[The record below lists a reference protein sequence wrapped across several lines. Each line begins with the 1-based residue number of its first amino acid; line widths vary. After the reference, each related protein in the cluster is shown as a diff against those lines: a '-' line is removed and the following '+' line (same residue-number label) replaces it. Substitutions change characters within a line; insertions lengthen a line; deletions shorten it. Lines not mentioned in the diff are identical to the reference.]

1 MKHYLTFSEGTSN
14 KFWQIETEGNSFTVT
29 YGKIGTSGQI
39 QTKTFDSE
47 EKCLKEAQKLLSEKL
62 KKGYQNSGEETTTT
76 SPKPTQT
83 QSVSKAKTPSTNE
96 NDIVATSKTSSE
108 NETTA
113 QSSSKTIQSE
123 NHAATTH
130 SKNSI
135 NKIETKKLKE
145 PVQKTLGFPNE
156 DLKILSNVV
165 PVHPKEEPKPFDLK
179 NRIEQLSSLKKGSNW
194 WTVDWTNQNIPLF
207 MSKPEAHF
215 WFLALTCME
224 VIDGY
229 EEKKTKQTIQ
239 KLQNFLNSQ
248 TIDGNLTLEKAI
260 NLLERQ
266 EGTWEEK
273 RITPPSYIVLPFYHL
288 FGLEKVIHFL
298 ATYNHPQ
305 AMKQQDST
313 NGSYYEGFA
322 RLLPILDE
330 SERKLCKELIKPHLK
345 QKELEYQDI
354 ISPFLIA
361 LDLGMKE
368 ELLPIVESWKSRE
381 SSIRYSYS
389 EYRKNIIFL
398 FQDSETVKR
407 QMRKIGHLFN
417 SVEELKRWITITQ
430 YSDLEWAALS
440 VKAVFNDYNNEKHK
454 EMLKLFLGIKAPEV
468 AKPLLY
474 LYALPKLAA
483 ETKNWFIEYPYFAI
497 EGLVPVVLDEDKK
510 ISELAVE
517 ILQSLFARGYGE
529 IILQEKAKYSAEIQE
544 KIKNEILENST
555 FTAEPFDDSTTPTWL
570 SDAIKTVS
578 KGKAISWVVPEELP
592 PILIQKKKLSPS
604 QVAAVLTELKEKG
617 LEESSILLKSLK
629 EHSETT
635 SLDNFV
641 WKLFELW
648 ISLGASSKDKWAFTA
663 LGKLG
668 GDRIA
673 LKLTPM
679 IKVWPGES
687 QHQRAVL
694 GLEILKTIGSDTA
707 LMQLNGIAQKVKFK
721 GLKDMAN
728 TFMESI
734 AKKKGLRK
742 SELEDRVV
750 PDCGLDEDGKREF
763 NFGPR
768 KFHFVFGPDMK
779 PMIKDED
786 GKIKDDLPKPN
797 SKDDSDLANTSVE
810 EWKLMKKQ
818 IREIGKIHIHRM
830 EQAMVTGRRWKV
842 EEWEMLIA
850 KHPLM
855 THIAKTL
862 LWWVYFPDQ
871 NQSINVF
878 RLTEEKD
885 YADIHDNSLNLQGG
899 AYIGIVHPL
908 LLSQEE
914 KKSWGQLFSDY
925 EIISPFS
932 QISRPVYVLSA
943 EDKNKQ
949 EIPGFTNQKVKAE
962 QLVFGLEKMGW
973 SRGSAGDGGGI
984 DEHSIQFLGDDV
996 TAVIRYDGDDLSY
1009 GNIGGQDLDL
1019 EEAYFVKGLREPSFS
1034 VGKETKLTL
1043 EEINPVAFSETLHSL
1058 LQVSGFSYPA
1068 SNENSLKEAR
1078 GTLLKNLQTQ
1088 EKKEEVF
1095 DEVDY
1100 TEIYN
1105 GFSTAWKK
1113 FLSNDH
1119 QITRSKNHKNISKI
1133 TKMYIRSSYKI
1144 TSIQELKFF
1153 TKLEELTINGPVTDS
1168 SLLSELKNLKKIELD
1183 DWNLKDLN
1191 VLNSCI
1197 NLEEI
1202 ELRNIKGFETDF
1214 DCSELLNESKATIHL
1229 NLSGTKFER
1238 FPISVTRFQNLTSLS
1253 LRDCKLSEVPESI
1266 GNLKRLIDLHLNSN
1280 QLTTLPASLGTLEQL
1295 TQLHIDSNPFTTI
1308 PDAVLSL
1315 KNLKTLLARW
1325 NQISTLPNE
1334 IGNLTSLEDL
1344 NLHDNQLSSLPTTIQ
1359 NLSSLTKIGL
1369 SKNKFSEFPEPILY
1383 LKNLKHLDVGENKI
1397 RQLPETIGNL
1407 SNLKSLDIKETWIES
1422 LPQSIQNLTQLETIY
1437 LPKAKFR
1444 DLPDFLANMES
1455 LKKIKFESEEYNQL
1469 TKWCE
1474 FEYSKYIKLLHG
1486 GKYPEARDKIK
1497 NLFTTKG
1504 EDFLKLNQWEVKLKI
1519 SESYY
1524 RKAEAFATVVY
1535 ALATI
1540 LKDEEIYSIASQMTG
1555 DQYIH
1560 PVLPFNKACY
1570 FAVTG
1575 QKEPMLQS
1583 IRKSV
1588 KLGTKADEFTKEK
1601 DFASYLKD
1609 PDFLEAIRKN

>member
-1 MKHYLTFSEGTSN
+1 MKHQLTYQDGSSN
-14 KFWQIETEGNSFTVT
+14 KFWNIEAEGNSFTVT
-29 YGKIGTSGQI
+29 YGKIGTSGQT
-39 QTKTFDSE
+39 QTKTFDTE
-47 EKCLKEAQKLLSEKL
+47 DKCQKEAQKLLSEKL
-62 KKGYQNSGEETTTT
+62 KKGYQSSGEETVGTTTT

-96 NDIVATSKTSSE
+96 NDTASKTSSE
-108 NETTA
+108 NGTTA
-113 QSSSKTIQSE
+113 QSSSQSE

-130 SKNSI
+130 SKNGI
-135 NKIETKKLKE
+135 HKVEEKKLKE
-145 PVQKTLGFPNE
+145 PIAKTLGLSKE
-156 DLKILSNVV
+156 DLQIRSNVV
-165 PVHPKEEPKPFDLK
+165 PVHPKEDPKPFDLK
-179 NRIEQLSSLKKGSNW
+179 TRIEQLSTLKGGSSW

-207 MSKPEAHF
+207 MSKQEAHF
-215 WFLALTCME
+215 WFLALSCME
-224 VIDGY
+224 VLKH
-229 EEKKTKQTIQ
+229 EEKKDKRTIQ
-239 KLQNFLNSQ
+239 KLQDFLNSQ
-248 TIDGNLTLEKAI
+248 TIDGNLTLEKAM
-260 NLLERQ
+260 NLLER
-266 EGTWEEK
+266 EEDTWKEK
-273 RITPPSYIVLPFYHL
+273 RITPPSYIALSFYHL

-305 AMKQQDST
+305 AMKQEDYN
-313 NGSYYEGFA
+313 NGSYYEGFS

-345 QKELEYQDI
+345 QKELENGDI

-361 LDLGMKE
+361 LDLGMKD

-381 SSIRYSYS
+381 PSIRYIYS

-407 QMRKIGHLFN
+407 QMRKIGHLLK
-417 SVEELKRWITITQ
+417 SVEELKLWIAITQ
-430 YSDLEWAALS
+430 YSDLEWVALS
-440 VKAVFNDYNNEKHK
+440 VKTVFNDYYNEQYK
-454 EMLKLFLGIKAPEV
+454 EMLKFFLGIKAPEI
-468 AKPLLY
+468 AKPMLHLY
-474 LYALPKLAA
+474 GIPKLAT
-483 ETKNWFIEYPYFAI
+483 ETKNWFIECPYFAI
-497 EGLVPVVLDEDKK
+497 EGLIPAVLDEDKK

-529 IILQEKAKYSAEIQE
+529 IILKEKDKHSAEIQE

-570 SDAIKTVS
+570 SDAIKTVP

-592 PILIQKKKLSPS
+592 PILIQKKKLSSS
-604 QVAAVLTELKEKG
+604 QIAAVLTELKEKG
-617 LEESSILLKSLK
+617 LEESSTLLKNLK
-629 EHSETT
+629 EHAEST

-648 ISLGASSKDKWAFTA
+648 ISLGASNKDKWAFTA

-694 GLEILKTIGSDTA
+694 GLEILKAIGSDTA

-721 GLKDMAN
+721 GLKEMAN

-750 PDCGLDEDGKREF
+750 PDCGLDENGKREF
-763 NFGPR
+763 DFGAR
-768 KFHFVFGPDMK
+768 KFQFVLGPDLK
-779 PMIKDED
+779 PMVKDED

-797 SKDDSDLANTSVE
+797 SKDDSDLANASVE

-818 IREIGKIHIHRM
+818 IREIGKIQAQRM
-830 EQAMVTGRRWKV
+830 SQAMVTGRRWKV

-862 LWWVYFPDQ
+862 LWWVYFSDREK
-871 NQSINVF
+871 SIEVF

-885 YADIHDNSLNLQGG
+885 YADIHDNSLNLQGA
-899 AYIGIVHPL
+899 AYVGIVHPL

-914 KKSWGQLFSDY
+914 KKSWGQMFSDY
-925 EIISPFS
+925 EIIPPFS
-932 QISRPVYVLSA
+932 QISRPVYVLSE
-943 EDKNKQ
+943 EDKNKE
-949 EIPGFTNQKVKAE
+949 EIPGFTDQKVKAE

-984 DEHSIQFLGDDV
+984 DEHSIQYPSDDV
-996 TAVIRYDGDDLSY
+996 TAVIRYYGDDLSY

-1019 EEAYFVKGLREPSFS
+1019 EGAYFVKGLREPSFYK
-1034 VGKETKLTL
+1034 GKETKLTL
-1043 EEINPVAFSETLHSL
+1043 EEINPVAFSETLYSL

-1078 GTLLKNLQTQ
+1078 ETLLKNLQTQ

-1095 DEVDY
+1095 DEIDY

-1105 GFSTAWKK
+1105 GFSAAWKK
-1113 FLSNDH
+1113 FLSSDH
-1119 QITRSKNHKNISKI
+1119 EITRSKNHKNISKI
-1133 TKMYIRSSYKI
+1133 TKMYIRSSDKI
-1144 TSIQELKFF
+1144 TSLQELKFF
-1153 TKLEELTINGPVTDS
+1153 TKLEELTINEPVNDPS
-1168 SLLSELKNLKKIELD
+1168 SLSELKNLKKIELQN
-1183 DWNLKDLN
+1183 WNLKDLN
-1191 VLNSCI
+1191 VLNYCT
-1197 NLEEI
+1197 NLEKI
-1202 ELRNIKGFETDF
+1202 ELRNIQGFETDF
-1214 DCSELLNESKATIHL
+1214 DCSELLNKSKAAIHL
-1229 NLSGTKFER
+1229 NLSEIKFER
-1238 FPISVTRFQNLTSLS
+1238 FPIAVTTFKSLTSLS
-1253 LRDCKLSEVPESI
+1253 LRECNLSEVPESI
-1266 GNLKRLIDLHLNSN
+1266 GNLKQLIYLYLYSN

-1295 TQLHIDSNPFTTI
+1295 KELYLDQNQFTRI

-1315 KNLKTLLARW
+1315 KNLKTFWARW

-1344 NLHDNQLSSLPTTIQ
+1344 SLHNNQLSSLPTTIQ
-1359 NLSSLTKIGL
+1359 NLSSLTRIDL
-1369 SKNKFSEFPEPILY
+1369 SKNNFSEFPEPILY

-1407 SNLKSLDIKETWIES
+1407 SNLKFLDIKETWIES

-1444 DLPDFLANMES
+1444 DIPDFLTNIQS
-1455 LKKIKFESEEYNQL
+1455 LKKIKFESEEHNKL

-1474 FEYSKYIKLLHG
+1474 FEYSKYINLLHG
-1486 GKYPEARDKIK
+1486 RKYPEAANKIK
-1497 NLFTTKG
+1497 LLFSQKSA
-1504 EDFLKLNQWEVKLKI
+1504 DFLTLHQWEVKLKI

-1524 RKAEAFATVVY
+1524 RKAETFAAAVY

-1540 LKDEEIYSIASQMTG
+1540 LKDEEIYSIASHMTG

-1560 PVLPFNKACY
+1560 PVLPFNQACY
-1570 FAVTG
+1570 FALTG
-1575 QKEPMLQS
+1575 QKEPMLVA
-1583 IRKSV
+1583 IRKAIQ
-1588 KLGTKADEFTKEK
+1588 LGAKADEFTKEK

-1609 PDFLEAIRKN
+1609 PDFLEAIRKK

>member
-1 MKHYLTFSEGTSN
+1 MKHQLTYQDGSSN
-14 KFWQIETEGNSFTVT
+14 KFWNIEAEGNSFTVT
-29 YGKIGTSGQI
+29 YGKIGTSGQT
-39 QTKTFDSE
+39 QTKTFDTE
-47 EKCLKEAQKLLSEKL
+47 DKCQKEAQKLLSEKL
-62 KKGYQNSGEETTTT
+62 KKGYQSSGEETVGTTTT

-96 NDIVATSKTSSE
+96 NDTASKTSSE
-108 NETTA
+108 NGTTA
-113 QSSSKTIQSE
+113 QSSSQSE
-123 NHAATTH
+123 KHAATTH
-130 SKNSI
+130 SKNGI
-135 NKIETKKLKE
+135 HKVEEKKLKE
-145 PVQKTLGFPNE
+145 PIAKTLGFSNE
-156 DLKILSNVV
+156 NLKIPSNIV

-179 NRIEQLSSLKKGSNW
+179 TRIEQLSTLKQARGW

-207 MSKPEAHF
+207 MSKQEAHF
-215 WFLALTCME
+215 WFLALSCME
-224 VIDGY
+224 VLEH
-229 EEKKTKQTIQ
+229 EEKKDKRTIQ
-239 KLQNFLNSQ
+239 KLQDFLNSQ
-248 TIDGNLTLEKAI
+248 TLDGNLTLEKAM
-260 NLLERQ
+260 NLLER
-266 EGTWEEK
+266 EEDTWKEK
-273 RITPPSYIVLPFYHL
+273 RITPPSYIALPFYHL

-305 AMKQQDST
+305 AMKQEDYN
-313 NGSYYEGFA
+313 NGSYYEGFS

-345 QKELEYQDI
+345 QKELEYGDI

-361 LDLGMKE
+361 LDLGMKD

-381 SSIRYSYS
+381 PSIRYSYS

-407 QMRKIGHLFN
+407 QMRKIGHLLK
-417 SVEELKRWITITQ
+417 SVEELKLWIAITQ
-430 YSDLEWAALS
+430 YSDLEWVALS
-440 VKAVFNDYNNEKHK
+440 VKAVFNDYNNEEYK
-454 EMLKLFLGIKAPEV
+454 EMLKLFLGIKATEV
-468 AKPLLY
+468 ARPLLY
-474 LYALPKLAA
+474 LYALPKLAT
-483 ETKNWFIEYPYFAI
+483 ETKNWFIECPYFAI
-497 EGLVPVVLDEDKK
+497 EGLIPAVLDEDKK

-529 IILQEKAKYSAEIQE
+529 IILKEKDKHSAEIQE

-570 SDAIKTVS
+570 SDAIKTVP

-592 PILIQKKKLSPS
+592 PILIQKKKLSSS
-604 QVAAVLTELKEKG
+604 QIAAVLTELKEKG
-617 LEESSILLKSLK
+617 LEESSTLLKNLK
-629 EHSETT
+629 EHAESTN
-635 SLDNFV
+635 LDNFV

-648 ISLGASSKDKWAFTA
+648 ISLGASNKDKWAFTA

-694 GLEILKTIGSDTA
+694 GLEILKAIGSDTA

-721 GLKDMAN
+721 GLKEMAN

-750 PDCGLDEDGKREF
+750 PDCGLDENGKREF
-763 NFGPR
+763 DFGAR
-768 KFHFVFGPDMK
+768 KFQFVLGPDLK
-779 PMIKDED
+779 PMVKDEE

-797 SKDDSDLANTSVE
+797 SKDDSDLANASVE

-818 IREIGKIHIHRM
+818 IREIGKIQAQRM
-830 EQAMVTGRRWKV
+830 SQAMVTGRRWKV

-862 LWWVYFPDQ
+862 LWWVYFSDREK
-871 NQSINVF
+871 SIEVF

-899 AYIGIVHPL
+899 TYVGIVHPL

-925 EIISPFS
+925 EIIPPFS
-932 QISRPVYVLSA
+932 QISRPVYVLSE
-943 EDKNKQ
+943 EDKNKE
-949 EIPGFTNQKVKAE
+949 EIPGFTDQKVKAE

-984 DEHSIQFLGDDV
+984 DEHSIQYPSDDV

-1019 EEAYFVKGLREPSFS
+1019 EGAYFVKGLREPSFYK
-1034 VGKETKLTL
+1034 GKETKLTL
-1043 EEINPVAFSETLHSL
+1043 EEINPVAFSETLYSL

-1078 GTLLKNLQTQ
+1078 ETLLKNLQTQ

-1095 DEVDY
+1095 DEIDY

-1105 GFSTAWKK
+1105 GFSAAWKK
-1113 FLSNDH
+1113 FLSSDH
-1119 QITRSKNHKNISKI
+1119 EITRSKNHKNISKI
-1133 TKMYIRSSYKI
+1133 TKMYIRSSDKI
-1144 TSIQELKFF
+1144 TSLQELKFF
-1153 TKLEELTINGPVTDS
+1153 TKLEELTINEPVNDPS
-1168 SLLSELKNLKKIELD
+1168 SLSELKNLKKIELQN
-1183 DWNLKDLN
+1183 WNLKDLN
-1191 VLNSCI
+1191 VLNYCT
-1197 NLEEI
+1197 NLEKI
-1202 ELRNIKGFETDF
+1202 ELRNIQGFETDF
-1214 DCSELLNESKATIHL
+1214 DCSELLNKSKAAIHL
-1229 NLSGTKFER
+1229 NLSEIKFER
-1238 FPISVTRFQNLTSLS
+1238 FPIAVTTFKSLTSLS
-1253 LRDCKLSEVPESI
+1253 LRECNLSEVPESI
-1266 GNLKRLIDLHLNSN
+1266 GNLKQLIYLYLNSN
-1280 QLTTLPASLGTLEQL
+1280 QLTTLPASLGTLDQL
-1295 TQLHIDSNPFTTI
+1295 KELYLDQNQFTRI

-1315 KNLKTLLARW
+1315 KNLKTFWARW

-1344 NLHDNQLSSLPTTIQ
+1344 SLHNNQLSTLPTTIQ
-1359 NLSSLTKIGL
+1359 NLSSLTRIEL
-1369 SKNKFSEFPEPILY
+1369 SKNNFSEFPEPILY

-1407 SNLKSLDIKETWIES
+1407 SNLKFLDIKETWIES

-1444 DLPDFLANMES
+1444 DIPDFLTNIQS
-1455 LKKIKFESEEYNQL
+1455 LKKIKFESEEHNKL

-1474 FEYSKYIKLLHG
+1474 FEYSKYINLLHG
-1486 GKYPEARDKIK
+1486 RKYPEAANKIK
-1497 NLFTTKG
+1497 LLFSQKG
-1504 EDFLKLNQWEVKLKI
+1504 ADFLTLHQWEVKLKI

-1524 RKAEAFATVVY
+1524 RKAETFAAAVY

-1540 LKDEEIYSIASQMTG
+1540 LKDEEIYSIASHMTG

-1560 PVLPFNKACY
+1560 PVLPFNQACY

-1575 QKEPMLQS
+1575 QKEPMLVA
-1583 IRKSV
+1583 IRKAIQ
-1588 KLGTKADEFTKEK
+1588 LGAKADEFTKEK

-1609 PDFLEAIRKN
+1609 PDFLEAIRKK

>member
-1 MKHYLTFSEGTSN
+1 MKHQLTYQDGSSN
-14 KFWQIETEGNSFTVT
+14 KFWNIEAEGNSFTVT
-29 YGKIGTSGQI
+29 YGKIGTSGQT
-39 QTKTFDSE
+39 QTKTFDTE
-47 EKCLKEAQKLLSEKL
+47 DKCQKEAQKLLSEKL
-62 KKGYQNSGEETTTT
+62 KKGYQSSGEETVGTTTT

-96 NDIVATSKTSSE
+96 NDTASKTSSE
-108 NETTA
+108 NGTTA
-113 QSSSKTIQSE
+113 QSSSQSE

-130 SKNSI
+130 SKNGI
-135 NKIETKKLKE
+135 HKVEEKKLKE
-145 PVQKTLGFPNE
+145 PIAKTLGLSKE
-156 DLKILSNVV
+156 DLQIRSNVV
-165 PVHPKEEPKPFDLK
+165 PVHPKEDPKPFDLK
-179 NRIEQLSSLKKGSNW
+179 TRIEQLSTLKGGSSW

-207 MSKPEAHF
+207 MSKQEAHF
-215 WFLALTCME
+215 WFLALSCME
-224 VIDGY
+224 VLKH
-229 EEKKTKQTIQ
+229 EEKKDKRTIQ
-239 KLQNFLNSQ
+239 KLQDFLNSQ
-248 TIDGNLTLEKAI
+248 TIDGNLTLEKAM
-260 NLLERQ
+260 NLLER
-266 EGTWEEK
+266 EEDTWKEK
-273 RITPPSYIVLPFYHL
+273 RITPPSYIALSFYHL

-305 AMKQQDST
+305 AMKQEDYN
-313 NGSYYEGFA
+313 NGSYYEGFS

-345 QKELEYQDI
+345 QKELENGDI

-361 LDLGMKE
+361 LDLGMKD

-381 SSIRYSYS
+381 PSIRYIYS

-407 QMRKIGHLFN
+407 QMRKIGHLLK
-417 SVEELKRWITITQ
+417 SVEELKLWIAITQ
-430 YSDLEWAALS
+430 YSDLEWVALS
-440 VKAVFNDYNNEKHK
+440 VKTVFNDYYNEQYK
-454 EMLKLFLGIKAPEV
+454 EMLKFFLGIKAPEI
-468 AKPLLY
+468 AKPMLHLY
-474 LYALPKLAA
+474 GIPKLAT
-483 ETKNWFIEYPYFAI
+483 ETKNWFIECPYFAI
-497 EGLVPVVLDEDKK
+497 EGLIPAVLDEDKK

-529 IILQEKAKYSAEIQE
+529 IILKEKDKHSAEIQE

-570 SDAIKTVS
+570 SDAIKTVP

-592 PILIQKKKLSPS
+592 PILIQKKKLSSS
-604 QVAAVLTELKEKG
+604 QIAAVLTELKEKG
-617 LEESSILLKSLK
+617 LEESSTLLKNLK
-629 EHSETT
+629 EHAEST

-648 ISLGASSKDKWAFTA
+648 ISLGASNKDKWAFTA

-694 GLEILKTIGSDTA
+694 GLEILKAIGSDTA

-721 GLKDMAN
+721 GLKEMAN

-750 PDCGLDEDGKREF
+750 PDCGLDENGKREF
-763 NFGPR
+763 DFGAR
-768 KFHFVFGPDMK
+768 KFQFVLGPDLK
-779 PMIKDED
+779 PMVKDEE

-797 SKDDSDLANTSVE
+797 SKDDSDLANASVE

-818 IREIGKIHIHRM
+818 IREIGKIQAQRM
-830 EQAMVTGRRWKV
+830 SQAMVTGRRWKV

-862 LWWVYFPDQ
+862 LWWVYFSDREK
-871 NQSINVF
+871 SIEVF

-899 AYIGIVHPL
+899 TYVGIVHPL

-925 EIISPFS
+925 EIIPPFS
-932 QISRPVYVLSA
+932 QISRPVYVLSE
-943 EDKNKQ
+943 EDKNKE
-949 EIPGFTNQKVKAE
+949 EIPGFTDQKVKAE

-973 SRGSAGDGGGI
+973 SRGSAGEGGGI
-984 DEHSIQFLGDDV
+984 DEHSIQYPSDDV
-996 TAVIRYDGDDLSY
+996 TAVIRYYGDDLSY

-1019 EEAYFVKGLREPSFS
+1019 EGAYFVKGLREPSFYK
-1034 VGKETKLTL
+1034 GKETKLTL
-1043 EEINPVAFSETLHSL
+1043 EEINPVAFSETLYSL

-1078 GTLLKNLQTQ
+1078 ETLLKNLQTQ

-1095 DEVDY
+1095 DEIDY

-1105 GFSTAWKK
+1105 GFSAAWKK
-1113 FLSNDH
+1113 FLSSDH
-1119 QITRSKNHKNISKI
+1119 EITRSKNHKNISKI
-1133 TKMYIRSSYKI
+1133 TKMYIRSSDKI
-1144 TSIQELKFF
+1144 TSLQELKFF
-1153 TKLEELTINGPVTDS
+1153 TKLEELTINEPVNDPS
-1168 SLLSELKNLKKIELD
+1168 SLSELKNLKKIELQN
-1183 DWNLKDLN
+1183 WNLKDLN
-1191 VLNSCI
+1191 VLNYCT
-1197 NLEEI
+1197 NLEKI
-1202 ELRNIKGFETDF
+1202 ELRNIQGFETDF
-1214 DCSELLNESKATIHL
+1214 DCSELLNKSKAAIHL
-1229 NLSGTKFER
+1229 NLSEIKFER
-1238 FPISVTRFQNLTSLS
+1238 FPIAVTTFKSLTSLS
-1253 LRDCKLSEVPESI
+1253 LRECNLSEVPESI
-1266 GNLKRLIDLHLNSN
+1266 GNLKQLIYLYLYSN

-1295 TQLHIDSNPFTTI
+1295 KELYLDQNQFTRI

-1315 KNLKTLLARW
+1315 KNLKTFWARW

-1344 NLHDNQLSSLPTTIQ
+1344 SLHNNQLSSLPTTIQ
-1359 NLSSLTKIGL
+1359 NLSSLTRIDL
-1369 SKNKFSEFPEPILY
+1369 SKNNFSEFPEPILY

-1407 SNLKSLDIKETWIES
+1407 SNLKFLDIKETWIES

-1444 DLPDFLANMES
+1444 DIPDFLTNIQS
-1455 LKKIKFESEEYNQL
+1455 LKKIKFESEEHNKL

-1474 FEYSKYIKLLHG
+1474 FEYSKYINLLHG
-1486 GKYPEARDKIK
+1486 RKYPEAANKIK
-1497 NLFTTKG
+1497 LLFSQKSA
-1504 EDFLKLNQWEVKLKI
+1504 DFLTLHQWEVKLKI

-1524 RKAEAFATVVY
+1524 RKAETFAAAVY

-1540 LKDEEIYSIASQMTG
+1540 LKDEEIYSIASHMTG

-1560 PVLPFNKACY
+1560 PVLPFNQACY
-1570 FAVTG
+1570 FALTG
-1575 QKEPMLQS
+1575 QKEPMLVA
-1583 IRKSV
+1583 IRKAIQ
-1588 KLGTKADEFTKEK
+1588 LGAKADEFTKEK

-1609 PDFLEAIRKN
+1609 PDFLEAIRKK

>member
-1 MKHYLTFSEGTSN
+1 MKHQLTYQDGSSN
-14 KFWQIETEGNSFTVT
+14 KFWNIEAEGNSFTVT
-29 YGKIGTSGQI
+29 YGKIGTSGQT
-39 QTKTFDSE
+39 QTKTFDTE
-47 EKCLKEAQKLLSEKL
+47 DKCQKEAQKLLSEKL
-62 KKGYQNSGEETTTT
+62 KKGYQSSGEETVGTTTT

-96 NDIVATSKTSSE
+96 NDTASKTSSE
-108 NETTA
+108 NGTTA
-113 QSSSKTIQSE
+113 QSSSQSE

-130 SKNSI
+130 SKNGI
-135 NKIETKKLKE
+135 HKVEEKKLKE
-145 PVQKTLGFPNE
+145 PIAKTLGFSNE
-156 DLKILSNVV
+156 NLKIPSNIV
-165 PVHPKEEPKPFDLK
+165 PVHPKEEPKLFDLK
-179 NRIEQLSSLKKGSNW
+179 KRIEQLSTLKKGSSW

-207 MSKPEAHF
+207 MSKQEAHF
-215 WFLALTCME
+215 WFLALSCME
-224 VIDGY
+224 VLEH
-229 EEKKTKQTIQ
+229 EEKKDKRTIQ
-239 KLQNFLNSQ
+239 KLQDFLNSQ
-248 TIDGNLTLEKAI
+248 TLDGNLTLEKAM
-260 NLLERQ
+260 NLLER
-266 EGTWEEK
+266 EEDTWKEK
-273 RITPPSYIVLPFYHL
+273 RITPPSYIALSFYHL

-305 AMKQQDST
+305 AMKQEDYN
-313 NGSYYEGFA
+313 NGSYYEGFS

-345 QKELEYQDI
+345 QKELEYGDI

-361 LDLGMKE
+361 LDLGMKD

-381 SSIRYSYS
+381 PSIRYSYS

-407 QMRKIGHLFN
+407 QMRKIGHLLK
-417 SVEELKRWITITQ
+417 SVEELKLWIAITQ
-430 YSDLEWAALS
+430 YSDLEWVALS
-440 VKAVFNDYNNEKHK
+440 VKAVFNDYNNEEYK
-454 EMLKLFLGIKAPEV
+454 EMLKLFLGIKAPEI
-468 AKPLLY
+468 AKPMLHLY
-474 LYALPKLAA
+474 GIPKLAT
-483 ETKNWFIEYPYFAI
+483 ETKNWFIECPYFAI
-497 EGLVPVVLDEDKK
+497 EGLIPAVLDEDKK

-529 IILQEKAKYSAEIQE
+529 IILKEKDKHSAEIQE

-570 SDAIKTVS
+570 SDAIKTVP

-592 PILIQKKKLSPS
+592 PILIQKKKLSSS
-604 QVAAVLTELKEKG
+604 QIAAVLTELKEKG
-617 LEESSILLKSLK
+617 LEESSTLLKNLK
-629 EHSETT
+629 EHAEST

-648 ISLGASSKDKWAFTA
+648 ISLGASNKDKWAFTA

-694 GLEILKTIGSDTA
+694 GLEILKAIGSDTA

-721 GLKDMAN
+721 GLKEMAN

-750 PDCGLDEDGKREF
+750 PDCGLDENGKREF
-763 NFGPR
+763 DFGAR
-768 KFHFVFGPDMK
+768 KFQFVLGPDLK
-779 PMIKDED
+779 PMVKDED

-797 SKDDSDLANTSVE
+797 SKDDSDLANASVE

-818 IREIGKIHIHRM
+818 IREIGKIQAQRM
-830 EQAMVTGRRWKV
+830 SQAMVTGRRWKV

-862 LWWVYFPDQ
+862 LWWVYFSDREK
-871 NQSINVF
+871 SIEVF

-899 AYIGIVHPL
+899 AYVGIVHPL

-925 EIISPFS
+925 EIIPPFS
-932 QISRPVYVLSA
+932 QIARPVYVLSE
-943 EDKNKQ
+943 EDKNKE
-949 EIPGFTNQKVKAE
+949 EIPGFTDQKVKAE

-984 DEHSIQFLGDDV
+984 DEHSIQYPSDDV

-1019 EEAYFVKGLREPSFS
+1019 EGAYFVKGLREPSFYE
-1034 VGKETKLTL
+1034 GKETKLTL
-1043 EEINPVAFSETLHSL
+1043 EEINPVAFSETLYSL

-1078 GTLLKNLQTQ
+1078 ETLLKNLQTQ

-1095 DEVDY
+1095 DEIDY

-1105 GFSTAWKK
+1105 GFSAAWKK
-1113 FLSNDH
+1113 FLSSDH
-1119 QITRSKNHKNISKI
+1119 EITRSKNHKNISKI
-1133 TKMYIRSSYKI
+1133 TKMYIRSSDKI
-1144 TSIQELKFF
+1144 TSLQELKFF
-1153 TKLEELTINGPVTDS
+1153 TKLEELTINEPVNDPS
-1168 SLLSELKNLKKIELD
+1168 PLSELKNLKKIELQN
-1183 DWNLKDLN
+1183 WNLKDLN
-1191 VLNSCI
+1191 VLNYCT
-1197 NLEEI
+1197 NLEKI
-1202 ELRNIKGFETDF
+1202 ELRNIQGFETDF
-1214 DCSELLNESKATIHL
+1214 DCSELLNKSKAAIHL
-1229 NLSGTKFER
+1229 NLSEIKFER
-1238 FPISVTRFQNLTSLS
+1238 FPIAVTTFKNLTSLS
-1253 LRDCKLSEVPESI
+1253 LRECNLSEVPESI
-1266 GNLKRLIDLHLNSN
+1266 GNLKQLIYLYLNSN

-1295 TQLHIDSNPFTTI
+1295 KELHLNQNQFTRI
-1308 PDAVLSL
+1308 PNSVLSL
-1315 KNLKTLLARW
+1315 KNLKTFWARW
-1325 NQISTLPNE
+1325 NPISTLPNE

-1344 NLHDNQLSSLPTTIQ
+1344 SLYENQLSTLPTTIQ
-1359 NLSSLTKIGL
+1359 NLSSLTRIEL
-1369 SKNKFSEFPEPILY
+1369 SKNNFSEFPEPILY
-1383 LKNLKHLDVGENKI
+1383 LKNLKHLDIGGNKI

-1407 SNLKSLDIKETWIES
+1407 SNLKFLDIKETWIES
-1422 LPQSIQNLTQLETIY
+1422 LPQSIQNLTQLEKIY

-1444 DLPDFLANMES
+1444 NIPDFLTNIES
-1455 LKKIKFESEEYNQL
+1455 LKKIKFESEEYNKL
-1469 TKWCE
+1469 KKWCE
-1474 FEYSKYIKLLHG
+1474 FEYSKYINLLQG
-1486 GKYPEARDKIK
+1486 RKYPEATNKIK
-1497 NLFTTKG
+1497 LLFSQKS
-1504 EDFLKLNQWEVKLKI
+1504 EDFLTLHQWEVKLKI
-1519 SESYY
+1519 SEAYD
-1524 RKAEAFATVVY
+1524 RKAEVFAADVF
-1535 ALATI
+1535 ALAAI
-1540 LKDEEIYSIASQMTG
+1540 LKDEEIYSIASKMIG
-1555 DQYIH
+1555 DQN
-1560 PVLPFNKACY
+1560 VNARVPFNQACY
-1570 FAVTG
+1570 FALTG
-1575 QKEPMLQS
+1575 QKEPMLVA
-1583 IRKSV
+1583 IRKAIQ
-1588 KLGTKADEFTKEK
+1588 LGKKPNEFTNEN
-1601 DFASYLKD
+1601 DFDPFKKD
-1609 PDFLEAIRKN
+1609 PDFLEAIRKK

>member
-14 KFWQIETEGNSFTVT
+14 KFWQIETEGNTFTVT

-39 QTKTFDSE
+39 QTKTFDTE
-47 EKCLKEAQKLLSEKL
+47 EKCLKEVQKLLSEKL
-62 KKGYQNSGEETTTT
+62 KKGYQNSGKETVGTTTT
-76 SPKPTQT
+76 SSKPTQT

-96 NDIVATSKTSSE
+96 NEAASKTSSE
-108 NETTA
+108 NGTTA
-113 QSSSKTIQSE
+113 QSSSQSE

-130 SKNSI
+130 SKSSI
-135 NKIETKKLKE
+135 NKIEEKKLKE
-145 PVQKTLGFPNE
+145 PIAKTLGLSNE
-156 DLKILSNVV
+156 DLKIPSNIV

-179 NRIEQLSSLKKGSNW
+179 TRIEQLSSLKKGDDW
-194 WTVDWTNQNIPLF
+194 WTVDWTDQNIPLF
-207 MSKPEAHF
+207 MSKQEAHF

-224 VIDGY
+224 VLDGY

-248 TIDGNLTLEKAI
+248 TIDGNLTLEKAM

-266 EGTWEEK
+266 EDTWKEK
-273 RITPPSYIVLPFYHL
+273 RITPSSYISLPFYHL
-288 FGLEKVIHFL
+288 FGSEKVIHFL
-298 ATYNHPQ
+298 ATYNHPEI
-305 AMKQQDST
+305 MKQEDST
-313 NGSYYEGFA
+313 NRSYYEGFS

-345 QKELEYQDI
+345 QKELEYGNI

-361 LDLGMKE
+361 LDLGMKD
-368 ELLPIVESWKSRE
+368 ELLPIVESWEANEPAINYR
-381 SSIRYSYS
+381 YS

-398 FQDSETVKR
+398 LQDSETVKR
-407 QMRKIGHLFN
+407 QMRKIGHLLK
-417 SVEELKRWITITQ
+417 SIEELKRWIAITQ
-430 YSDLEWAALS
+430 YSGLEWVALS
-440 VKAVFNDYNNEKHK
+440 VKAVFNDYNNEKYK
-454 EMLKLFLGIKAPEV
+454 EMLKLFLAIKAPEV

-483 ETKNWFIEYPYFAI
+483 ETKNWFIECPYFAI
-497 EGLVPVVLDEDKK
+497 EELVPAVLDEDKK
-510 ISELAVE
+510 ISELAIE

-529 IILQEKAKYSAEIQE
+529 IILQEKAKHSAEIQA

-555 FTAEPFDDSTTPTWL
+555 FTAEPFDDSNTPAWL
-570 SDAIKTVS
+570 SDAIKTIS

-629 EHSETT
+629 EHSEST

-648 ISLGASSKDKWAFTA
+648 ISLGAPSKDKWAFTA

-694 GLEILKTIGSDTA
+694 GLEILKMIGSDTA

-750 PDCGLDEDGKREF
+750 PDCGLDENGKREF

-797 SKDDSDLANTSVE
+797 SKDDSDLANASVE

-818 IREIGKIHIHRM
+818 IREIGKIHLHRM

-862 LWWVYFPDQ
+862 LWWVCFPDR
-871 NQSINVF
+871 NQPIEVF

-908 LLSQEE
+908 LLTQEE

-925 EIISPFS
+925 EIIPPFS
-932 QISRPVYVLSA
+932 QIVRPIYVLSA
-943 EDKNKQ
+943 EDKNKE
-949 EIPGFTNQKVKAE
+949 EIPGFTDQKVKAE

-973 SRGSAGDGGGI
+973 SRGAAGDGGGI
-984 DEHSIQFLGDDV
+984 DEHSIQFLADDV

-1034 VGKETKLTL
+1034 EGRETKLTL

-1078 GTLLKNLQTQ
+1078 ETLLKNLQTQ

-1105 GFSTAWKK
+1105 GFSAAWKK
-1113 FLSNDH
+1113 FISNDH

-1133 TKMYIRSSYKI
+1133 TKMYIRSSDKI

-1168 SLLSELKNLKKIELD
+1168 SLLSELKNLKKIELQ

-1197 NLEEI
+1197 NLEKV

-1238 FPISVTRFQNLTSLS
+1238 FPISVTKFQNLTSLS
-1253 LRDCKLSEVPESI
+1253 LRDCKLSEIPESI
-1266 GNLKRLIDLHLNSN
+1266 GNLKRLIDLHLSSN
-1280 QLTTLPASLGTLEQL
+1280 KLTTLPASLGTLEQL
-1295 TQLHIDSNPFTTI
+1295 VELYIDTNSFTTI

-1315 KNLKTLLARW
+1315 KNLKNLSVRW

-1334 IGNLTSLEDL
+1334 IENLTSLEDL
-1344 NLHDNQLSSLPTTIQ
+1344 NLHANQLSSLPTTIQ
-1359 NLSSLTKIGL
+1359 NLSSLTRIGL
-1369 SKNKFSEFPEPILY
+1369 SKNQFSEFPEPILY
-1383 LKNLKHLDVGENKI
+1383 LKNLKYLNIEENRIPK
-1397 RQLPETIGNL
+1397 LPETIRNL
-1407 SNLKSLDIKETWIES
+1407 SNLKSLNISETWIES
-1422 LPQSIQNLTQLETIY
+1422 LPQSIENLTQLETIY

-1444 DLPDFLANMES
+1444 DIPDFLTNIQS
-1455 LKKIKFESEEYNQL
+1455 LKIIKFESEDYNKL
-1469 TKWCE
+1469 KKWCE
-1474 FEYSKYIKLLHG
+1474 FEYSKYINLLHG
-1486 GKYPEARDKIK
+1486 KKYPEAANKIK
-1497 NLFTTKG
+1497 LLFSQKSA
-1504 EDFLKLNQWEVKLKI
+1504 DFLTLHQWEVKLKI

-1524 RKAEAFATVVY
+1524 RKAETFATVVY

-1560 PVLPFNKACY
+1560 PVLPFNQACY

>member
-1 MKHYLTFSEGTSN
+1 MKHQLTYQDGSSN
-14 KFWQIETEGNSFTVT
+14 KFWNIEAEGNSFTVT
-29 YGKIGTSGQI
+29 YGKIGTSGQT
-39 QTKTFDSE
+39 QTKTFDTE
-47 EKCLKEAQKLLSEKL
+47 DKCQKEAQKLLSEKL
-62 KKGYQNSGEETTTT
+62 KKGYQSSGEETVGTTTT

-96 NDIVATSKTSSE
+96 NEAASKTSSE
-108 NETTA
+108 NGTTA
-113 QSSSKTIQSE
+113 QSSSQSE

-130 SKNSI
+130 SKNGI
-135 NKIETKKLKE
+135 HKVEEKKLKE
-145 PVQKTLGFPNE
+145 PIAKTLGFSNE
-156 DLKILSNVV
+156 NLKIPSNIV

-179 NRIEQLSSLKKGSNW
+179 TRIEQLSTLKKGSSW

-207 MSKPEAHF
+207 MSKQEAHF
-215 WFLALTCME
+215 WFLALSCME
-224 VIDGY
+224 VLEH
-229 EEKKTKQTIQ
+229 EEKKDKRTIQ
-239 KLQNFLNSQ
+239 KLQDFLNSQ
-248 TIDGNLTLEKAI
+248 TLDGNLTLEKAM
-260 NLLERQ
+260 NLLER
-266 EGTWEEK
+266 EEDTWKEK
-273 RITPPSYIVLPFYHL
+273 RITPPSYIALSFYHL

-305 AMKQQDST
+305 AMKQEDYN
-313 NGSYYEGFA
+313 NGSYYEGFS

-345 QKELEYQDI
+345 QKELEKGDI

-361 LDLGMKE
+361 LDLGMKD

-381 SSIRYSYS
+381 PSIRYSYS

-407 QMRKIGHLFN
+407 QMRKIGHLLK
-417 SVEELKRWITITQ
+417 SVEELKLWIAITQ
-430 YSDLEWAALS
+430 YSDLEWVALS
-440 VKAVFNDYNNEKHK
+440 IKTVFNDYYNEQYK
-454 EMLKLFLGIKAPEV
+454 EMLKFFLGIKAPEI
-468 AKPLLY
+468 AKPMLHLY
-474 LYALPKLAA
+474 GIPKLAT
-483 ETKNWFIEYPYFAI
+483 ETKNWFIECPYFAI
-497 EGLVPVVLDEDKK
+497 EGLIPAVLDEDKK

-529 IILQEKAKYSAEIQE
+529 IILKEKDKHSAEIQE

-570 SDAIKTVS
+570 SDAIKTVP

-592 PILIQKKKLSPS
+592 PILIQKKKLSSS
-604 QVAAVLTELKEKG
+604 QIAAVLTELKEKG
-617 LEESSILLKSLK
+617 LEESSTLLKNLK
-629 EHSETT
+629 EHAEST

-648 ISLGASSKDKWAFTA
+648 ISLGASNKDKWAFTA

-694 GLEILKTIGSDTA
+694 GLEILKAIGSDTA

-721 GLKDMAN
+721 GLKEMAN

-750 PDCGLDEDGKREF
+750 PDCGLDENGKREF
-763 NFGPR
+763 DFGAR
-768 KFHFVFGPDMK
+768 KFQFVLGPDLK
-779 PMIKDED
+779 PMVKDED

-797 SKDDSDLANTSVE
+797 SKDDSDLANASVE

-818 IREIGKIHIHRM
+818 IREIGKIQAQRM
-830 EQAMVTGRRWKV
+830 SQAMVTGRRWKV

-862 LWWVYFPDQ
+862 LWWVYFSDREK
-871 NQSINVF
+871 SIEVF

-899 AYIGIVHPL
+899 TYVGIVHPL

-925 EIISPFS
+925 EIIPPFS
-932 QISRPVYVLSA
+932 QISRPVYVLSE
-943 EDKNKQ
+943 EDKNKE
-949 EIPGFTNQKVKAE
+949 EIPGFTDQKVKAE

-984 DEHSIQFLGDDV
+984 DEHSIQYPSDDV

-1019 EEAYFVKGLREPSFS
+1019 EGAYFVKGLREPSFYE
-1034 VGKETKLTL
+1034 GKETKLTL
-1043 EEINPVAFSETLHSL
+1043 EEINPVAFSETLYSL

-1078 GTLLKNLQTQ
+1078 ETLLKNLQTQ

-1105 GFSTAWKK
+1105 GFSAAWKK
-1113 FLSNDH
+1113 FLSSDH
-1119 QITRSKNHKNISKI
+1119 EITRSKNHKNISKI
-1133 TKMYIRSSYKI
+1133 TKMYIRSSDKI
-1144 TSIQELKFF
+1144 TSLQELKFF
-1153 TKLEELTINGPVTDS
+1153 TKLEELTINEPVNDPS
-1168 SLLSELKNLKKIELD
+1168 SLSELKNLKKIELEN
-1183 DWNLKDLN
+1183 WNLKDLN
-1191 VLNSCI
+1191 VLNYCT
-1197 NLEEI
+1197 NLEKI
-1202 ELRNIKGFETDF
+1202 ELRNIQGFETDF
-1214 DCSELLNESKATIHL
+1214 DCSELLNKSKAAIHL
-1229 NLSGTKFER
+1229 NLSEIKFER
-1238 FPISVTRFQNLTSLS
+1238 FPVAVTTFKSLTSLS
-1253 LRDCKLSEVPESI
+1253 LRECNLSEVPESI
-1266 GNLKRLIDLHLNSN
+1266 GNLKQLIYLYLNSN

-1295 TQLHIDSNPFTTI
+1295 KELHLNQNQFTRI
-1308 PDAVLSL
+1308 PNAVLSL
-1315 KNLKTLLARW
+1315 KNLKTFWARW

-1344 NLHDNQLSSLPTTIQ
+1344 SLYENKLSTLPTTIQ
-1359 NLSSLTKIGL
+1359 NLSSLTRIDL
-1369 SKNKFSEFPEPILY
+1369 SKNNFSEFPEPILY

-1407 SNLKSLDIKETWIES
+1407 SNLKFLDIKETWIES

-1444 DLPDFLANMES
+1444 DIPDFLTNIKS
-1455 LKKIKFESEEYNQL
+1455 LKKIKFESEEYNKL
-1469 TKWCE
+1469 KKWCE
-1474 FEYSKYIKLLHG
+1474 FEYSKYINLLQG
-1486 GKYPEARDKIK
+1486 RKYPEATDKIK
-1497 NLFTTKG
+1497 LLFSQKG
-1504 EDFLKLNQWEVKLKI
+1504 ADFFTLHQWEVKLKI
-1519 SESYY
+1519 SEAYD
-1524 RKAEAFATVVY
+1524 RKAEVFAADVF
-1535 ALATI
+1535 ALAAI
-1540 LKDEEIYSIASQMTG
+1540 LKDEEIYSIASKMIG
-1555 DQYIH
+1555 DQN
-1560 PVLPFNKACY
+1560 VNARVPFNQACY
-1570 FAVTG
+1570 FALTG
-1575 QKEPMLQS
+1575 QKEPMLVA
-1583 IRKSV
+1583 IRKAIQ
-1588 KLGTKADEFTKEK
+1588 LGKKPNEFTNEN
-1601 DFASYLKD
+1601 DFDPFKKD

>member
-1 MKHYLTFSEGTSN
+1 MKHQLTYQDGSSN
-14 KFWQIETEGNSFTVT
+14 KFWNIEAEGNSFTVT
-29 YGKIGTSGQI
+29 YGKIGTSGQT
-39 QTKTFDSE
+39 QTKTFDTE
-47 EKCLKEAQKLLSEKL
+47 DKCQKEAQKLLSEKL
-62 KKGYQNSGEETTTT
+62 KKGYQSSGEETVGTTTT

-96 NDIVATSKTSSE
+96 NDTASKTSSE
-108 NETTA
+108 NGTTA
-113 QSSSKTIQSE
+113 QSSSQSE

-130 SKNSI
+130 SKNGI
-135 NKIETKKLKE
+135 HKVEEKKLKE
-145 PVQKTLGFPNE
+145 PIAKTLGFSNE
-156 DLKILSNVV
+156 NLKIPSNIV
-165 PVHPKEEPKPFDLK
+165 PVHPKEEPKLFDLK
-179 NRIEQLSSLKKGSNW
+179 KRIEQLSTLKKGSSW

-207 MSKPEAHF
+207 MSKQEAHF
-215 WFLALTCME
+215 WFLALSCME
-224 VIDGY
+224 VLEH
-229 EEKKTKQTIQ
+229 EEKKDKRTIQ
-239 KLQNFLNSQ
+239 KLQDFLNSQ
-248 TIDGNLTLEKAI
+248 TLDGNLTLEKAM
-260 NLLERQ
+260 NLLER
-266 EGTWEEK
+266 EEDTWKEK
-273 RITPPSYIVLPFYHL
+273 RITPPSYIALSFYHL

-305 AMKQQDST
+305 AMKQEDYN
-313 NGSYYEGFA
+313 NGSYYEGFS

-345 QKELEYQDI
+345 QKELEKGDI

-361 LDLGMKE
+361 LDLGMKD

-381 SSIRYSYS
+381 PSIRYSYS

-407 QMRKIGHLFN
+407 QMRKIGHLLK
-417 SVEELKRWITITQ
+417 SVEELKLWIAITQ
-430 YSDLEWAALS
+430 YSDLEWVALS
-440 VKAVFNDYNNEKHK
+440 IKTVFNDYYNEQYK
-454 EMLKLFLGIKAPEV
+454 EMLKFFLGIKATEV
-468 AKPLLY
+468 ARPLLY

-483 ETKNWFIEYPYFAI
+483 ETKNWFIECPYFAI
-497 EGLVPVVLDEDKK
+497 EGLIPAVLDEDKK

-529 IILQEKAKYSAEIQE
+529 IILKEKDKHSAEIQE

-570 SDAIKTVS
+570 SDAIKTVP

-592 PILIQKKKLSPS
+592 PILIQKKKLSSS
-604 QVAAVLTELKEKG
+604 QIAAVLTELKEKG
-617 LEESSILLKSLK
+617 LEESSTLLKNLK
-629 EHSETT
+629 EHAESTN
-635 SLDNFV
+635 LDNFV

-648 ISLGASSKDKWAFTA
+648 ISLGASNKDKWAFTA

-694 GLEILKTIGSDTA
+694 GLEILKAIGSDTA

-721 GLKDMAN
+721 GLKEMAN

-750 PDCGLDEDGKREF
+750 PDCGLDENGKREF
-763 NFGPR
+763 DFGAR
-768 KFHFVFGPDMK
+768 KFQFVLGPDLK
-779 PMIKDED
+779 PMVKDED

-797 SKDDSDLANTSVE
+797 SKDDSDLANAFVE

-818 IREIGKIHIHRM
+818 IREIGKIQAQRM
-830 EQAMVTGRRWKV
+830 SQAMVTGRRWKV

-850 KHPLM
+850 KHPLI

-862 LWWVYFPDQ
+862 LWWVYFSDREK
-871 NQSINVF
+871 SIEVF

-899 AYIGIVHPL
+899 TYVGIVHPL

-925 EIISPFS
+925 EIIPPFS
-932 QISRPVYVLSA
+932 QISRPVYVLSE
-943 EDKNKQ
+943 EDKNKE
-949 EIPGFTNQKVKAE
+949 EIPGFTDQKVKAE

-984 DEHSIQFLGDDV
+984 DEHSIQYPSDDV

-1019 EEAYFVKGLREPSFS
+1019 EGAYFVKGLREPSFYE
-1034 VGKETKLTL
+1034 GKETKLTL
-1043 EEINPVAFSETLHSL
+1043 EEINPVAFSETLYSL

-1078 GTLLKNLQTQ
+1078 ETLLKNLQTQ

-1105 GFSTAWKK
+1105 GFSAAWKK
-1113 FLSNDH
+1113 FLSSDH
-1119 QITRSKNHKNISKI
+1119 EITRSKNHKNISKI
-1133 TKMYIRSSYKI
+1133 TKMYIRSSDKI
-1144 TSIQELKFF
+1144 TSLQELKFF
-1153 TKLEELTINGPVTDS
+1153 TKLEELTINEPVNDPS
-1168 SLLSELKNLKKIELD
+1168 PLSELKNLKKIELQN
-1183 DWNLKDLN
+1183 WNLKDLN
-1191 VLNSCI
+1191 VLNYCT
-1197 NLEEI
+1197 NLEKI
-1202 ELRNIKGFETDF
+1202 ELRNIQGFETDF
-1214 DCSELLNESKATIHL
+1214 DCSELLNKSKATINL
-1229 NLSGTKFER
+1229 NLSGIKFER
-1238 FPISVTRFQNLTSLS
+1238 FPVAVTTFKSLTSLS
-1253 LRDCKLSEVPESI
+1253 LRECNLSEVPESI
-1266 GNLKRLIDLHLNSN
+1266 GNLKQLIYLYLYSN
-1280 QLTTLPASLGTLEQL
+1280 QLTTLPASLGTLDQL
-1295 TQLHIDSNPFTTI
+1295 KELYLDQNQFTRI

-1315 KNLKTLLARW
+1315 KNLKTFWARW
-1325 NQISTLPNE
+1325 NPISTLPNE

-1344 NLHDNQLSSLPTTIQ
+1344 SLHNNQLSTLPTTIQ
-1359 NLSSLTKIGL
+1359 NLSSLTRIDL
-1369 SKNKFSEFPEPILY
+1369 SKNNFSEFPEPILY

-1407 SNLKSLDIKETWIES
+1407 SNLKFLDIKETWIES

-1444 DLPDFLANMES
+1444 DIPDFLTNIQS
-1455 LKKIKFESEEYNQL
+1455 LKKIKFESEEHNKL

-1474 FEYSKYIKLLHG
+1474 FEYSKYINLLHG
-1486 GKYPEARDKIK
+1486 GKYPEAANKIK
-1497 NLFTTKG
+1497 LLFSQKG
-1504 EDFLKLNQWEVKLKI
+1504 ADFLTLHQWEVKLKI

-1524 RKAEAFATVVY
+1524 RKAETFAAAVY

-1540 LKDEEIYSIASQMTG
+1540 LKDEEIYSIASHMTG

-1560 PVLPFNKACY
+1560 PVLPFNQACY

-1575 QKEPMLQS
+1575 QKEPMLVA
-1583 IRKSV
+1583 IRKAIQ
-1588 KLGTKADEFTKEK
+1588 LGAKADEFTKEK

-1609 PDFLEAIRKN
+1609 PDFLEAIRKK

>member
-1 MKHYLTFSEGTSN
+1 MKHQLTFQDATSN
-14 KFWQIETEGNSFTVT
+14 KFWNIETSGDSFTVT
-29 YGKIGTSGQI
+29 YGKIGTSGQT
-39 QTKTFDSE
+39 QTKTFDTE
-47 EKCLKEAQKLLSEKL
+47 DKCQKEAQKLLSEKL
-62 KKGYQNSGEETTTT
+62 KKGYQSSGDGEIAVSTP
-76 SPKPTQT
+76 SPKTE
-83 QSVSKAKTPSTNE
+83 SKK
-96 NDIVATSKTSSE
+96 SKTETSE
-108 NETTA
+108 TKNTKTESKPTTET
-113 QSSSKTIQSE
+113 
-123 NHAATTH
+123 NDAAALQTH
-130 SKNSI
+130 SKNGI
-135 NKIETKKLKE
+135 HKVEEKKLKE
-145 PVQKTLGFPNE
+145 PIAKTLGLSNE
-156 DLKILSNVV
+156 DLKIPSNII
-165 PVHPKEEPKPFDLK
+165 PIHPKEEPKPFDLK
-179 NRIEQLSSLKKGSNW
+179 TRIEQLSTLKKGSGW

-207 MSKPEAHF
+207 MSKQEAHF
-215 WFLALTCME
+215 WFLALSCME

-229 EEKKTKQTIQ
+229 EEKKTKQIIQ

-248 TIDGNLTLEKAI
+248 TIDGNLTLEKAM

-266 EGTWEEK
+266 EDTWKEK
-273 RITPPSYIVLPFYHL
+273 RITPPSYIALPFYHL

-298 ATYNHPQ
+298 ATYNHPE
-305 AMKQQDST
+305 AMKQEDYD
-313 NGSYYEGFA
+313 NGSYYEGFS

-345 QKELEYQDI
+345 QKELENGDI

-361 LDLGMKE
+361 LDLGMKD

-381 SSIRYSYS
+381 PSIRYIYS

-398 FQDSETVKR
+398 LQDSETVKR
-407 QMRKIGHLFN
+407 QMRKIGHLLK
-417 SVEELKRWITITQ
+417 SVEELKLWIAITQ
-430 YSDLEWAALS
+430 YSDLEWVALS

-454 EMLKLFLGIKAPEV
+454 EMLKLFLGIKATEV

-483 ETKNWFIEYPYFAI
+483 ETKNWFIECPYFAI
-497 EGLVPVVLDEDKK
+497 EGLIPAVLDEDKK

-529 IILQEKAKYSAEIQE
+529 IILKEKDKHSAEIQE

-570 SDAIKTVS
+570 SDAIKTVP

-592 PILIQKKKLSPS
+592 PILIQKKKLSSS
-604 QVAAVLTELKEKG
+604 QIAAVLTELKEKG
-617 LEESSILLKSLK
+617 LEESSTLLKNLK
-629 EHSETT
+629 EHAEST

-648 ISLGASSKDKWAFTA
+648 VSFGAPSKDKWAFTA

-694 GLEILKTIGSDTA
+694 GLEILKAIGSDTA

-721 GLKDMAN
+721 GLKEMAN

-750 PDCGLDEDGKREF
+750 PDCGLDENGKREF
-763 NFGPR
+763 DFGVR
-768 KFHFVFGPDMK
+768 KFQFVLGPDLK
-779 PMIKDED
+779 PMVKDED

-797 SKDDSDLANTSVE
+797 SKDDADLANASVE

-818 IREIGKIHIHRM
+818 IREIGKIQAQRM
-830 EQAMVTGRRWKV
+830 SQAMVTGRRWKV

-862 LWWVYFPDQ
+862 LWWVCFPDR
-871 NQSINVF
+871 NQSIEVF

-899 AYIGIVHPL
+899 AYVGIVHPL

-925 EIISPFS
+925 EIIPPFS
-932 QISRPVYVLSA
+932 QIARPVYVLSE
-943 EDKNKQ
+943 EDKNKK
-949 EIPGFTNQKVKAE
+949 EIPGFTDQKVKAE

-984 DEHSIQFLGDDV
+984 DEHSIQYLSDDV
-996 TAVIRYDGDDLSY
+996 TAVIRYNGDDLSY

-1019 EEAYFVKGLREPSFS
+1019 EGAYFVKGLREPSFS
-1034 VGKETKLTL
+1034 VRNETKLTL
-1043 EEINPVAFSETLHSL
+1043 EEINPVAFSETLYSL

-1078 GTLLKNLQTQ
+1078 ETLLKNLQTQ

-1095 DEVDY
+1095 DEIDY

-1105 GFSTAWKK
+1105 GFSAAWKK

-1119 QITRSKNHKNISKI
+1119 EITRSKNHKNISKL
-1133 TKMYIRSSYKI
+1133 TKMYIRSSDKI
-1144 TSIQELKFF
+1144 TSLQELKFF
-1153 TKLEELTINGPVTDS
+1153 TKLEELTITEPVNDPST
-1168 SLLSELKNLKKIELD
+1168 LSELKNLKKIELQN
-1183 DWNLKDLN
+1183 WNLKDLN
-1191 VLNSCI
+1191 VLNYCT
-1197 NLEEI
+1197 NLEKI
-1202 ELRNIKGFETDF
+1202 ELINIKGFETNF
-1214 DCSELLNESKATIHL
+1214 DCSELLNKSKATINL
-1229 NLSGTKFER
+1229 NLSGIKFER
-1238 FPISVTRFQNLTSLS
+1238 FPVAVTTFKSLTSLY
-1253 LRDCKLSEVPESI
+1253 LRHCNLSEIPESI
-1266 GNLKRLIDLHLNSN
+1266 GNLKQLISLGLENN
-1280 QLTTLPASLGTLEQL
+1280 QLTTLPASLGILEQL
-1295 TQLHIDSNPFTTI
+1295 KKLYLDQNQFTTI

-1315 KNLKTLLARW
+1315 KNLNTFWARW
-1325 NQISTLPNE
+1325 NPISTLPNE
-1334 IGNLTSLEDL
+1334 IGNLTSLEDFI
-1344 NLHDNQLSSLPTTIQ
+1344 LHENQLSTLPTTIQ
-1359 NLSSLTKIGL
+1359 NLSSLTKIQL
-1369 SKNKFSEFPEPILY
+1369 SKNNFSEFPEPILY
-1383 LKNLKHLDVGENKI
+1383 LKNLKHLDVRENKI
-1397 RQLPETIGNL
+1397 SKLPDAIGNL
-1407 SNLKSLDIKETWIES
+1407 SNLKSLDISETWIEF
-1422 LPQSIQNLTQLETIY
+1422 LPQSIENLTQLETIY

-1444 DLPDFLANMES
+1444 NIPDFLANMKS
-1455 LKKIKFESEEYNQL
+1455 LKKIKFESEEHNKL

-1474 FEYSKYIKLLHG
+1474 FEYSKYINLLHG
-1486 GKYPEARDKIK
+1486 GKYPEAANKIK
-1497 NLFTTKG
+1497 LLFSQKG
-1504 EDFLKLNQWEVKLKI
+1504 ADFLTLHQWEVKLKI

-1524 RKAEAFATVVY
+1524 RKAETFAAAVY

-1540 LKDEEIYSIASQMTG
+1540 LKDEEIYSIASHMTG

-1560 PVLPFNKACY
+1560 PVLPFNQACY

-1588 KLGTKADEFTKEK
+1588 KLGAKANEFTKEK

-1609 PDFLEAIRKN
+1609 PDFLEAIHKN

>member
-1 MKHYLTFSEGTSN
+1 
-14 KFWQIETEGNSFTVT
+14 
-29 YGKIGTSGQI
+29 
-39 QTKTFDSE
+39 
-47 EKCLKEAQKLLSEKL
+47 
-62 KKGYQNSGEETTTT
+62 
-76 SPKPTQT
+76 
-83 QSVSKAKTPSTNE
+83 
-96 NDIVATSKTSSE
+96 
-108 NETTA
+108 
-113 QSSSKTIQSE
+113 
-123 NHAATTH
+123 
-130 SKNSI
+130 
-135 NKIETKKLKE
+135 
-145 PVQKTLGFPNE
+145 
-156 DLKILSNVV
+156 
-165 PVHPKEEPKPFDLK
+165 
-179 NRIEQLSSLKKGSNW
+179 
-194 WTVDWTNQNIPLF
+194 
-207 MSKPEAHF
+207 
-215 WFLALTCME
+215 
-224 VIDGY
+224 
-229 EEKKTKQTIQ
+229 
-239 KLQNFLNSQ
+239 
-248 TIDGNLTLEKAI
+248 
-260 NLLERQ
+260 
-266 EGTWEEK
+266 
-273 RITPPSYIVLPFYHL
+273 
-288 FGLEKVIHFL
+288 
-298 ATYNHPQ
+298 
-305 AMKQQDST
+305 
-313 NGSYYEGFA
+313 
-322 RLLPILDE
+322 
-330 SERKLCKELIKPHLK
+330 
-345 QKELEYQDI
+345 
-354 ISPFLIA
+354 
-361 LDLGMKE
+361 
-368 ELLPIVESWKSRE
+368 
-381 SSIRYSYS
+381 
-389 EYRKNIIFL
+389 
-398 FQDSETVKR
+398 
-407 QMRKIGHLFN
+407 
-417 SVEELKRWITITQ
+417 
-430 YSDLEWAALS
+430 
-440 VKAVFNDYNNEKHK
+440 
-454 EMLKLFLGIKAPEV
+454 
-468 AKPLLY
+468 
-474 LYALPKLAA
+474 
-483 ETKNWFIEYPYFAI
+483 
-497 EGLVPVVLDEDKK
+497 
-510 ISELAVE
+510 
-517 ILQSLFARGYGE
+517 
-529 IILQEKAKYSAEIQE
+529 
-544 KIKNEILENST
+544 
-555 FTAEPFDDSTTPTWL
+555 
-570 SDAIKTVS
+570 
-578 KGKAISWVVPEELP
+578 
-592 PILIQKKKLSPS
+592 
-604 QVAAVLTELKEKG
+604 
-617 LEESSILLKSLK
+617 
-629 EHSETT
+629 
-635 SLDNFV
+635 
-641 WKLFELW
+641 
-648 ISLGASSKDKWAFTA
+648 
-663 LGKLG
+663 
-668 GDRIA
+668 
-673 LKLTPM
+673 
-679 IKVWPGES
+679 
-687 QHQRAVL
+687 
-694 GLEILKTIGSDTA
+694 
-707 LMQLNGIAQKVKFK
+707 
-721 GLKDMAN
+721 
-728 TFMESI
+728 
-734 AKKKGLRK
+734 
-742 SELEDRVV
+742 
-750 PDCGLDEDGKREF
+750 
-763 NFGPR
+763 
-768 KFHFVFGPDMK
+768 
-779 PMIKDED
+779 
-786 GKIKDDLPKPN
+786 
-797 SKDDSDLANTSVE
+797 
-810 EWKLMKKQ
+810 
-818 IREIGKIHIHRM
+818 
-830 EQAMVTGRRWKV
+830 
-842 EEWEMLIA
+842 
-850 KHPLM
+850 
-855 THIAKTL
+855 
-862 LWWVYFPDQ
+862 
-871 NQSINVF
+871 
-878 RLTEEKD
+878 
-885 YADIHDNSLNLQGG
+885 
-899 AYIGIVHPL
+899 
-908 LLSQEE
+908 
-914 KKSWGQLFSDY
+914 
-925 EIISPFS
+925 
-932 QISRPVYVLSA
+932 
-943 EDKNKQ
+943 
-949 EIPGFTNQKVKAE
+949 
-962 QLVFGLEKMGW
+962 MGW

-1019 EEAYFVKGLREPSFS
+1019 EEAYFVKGLRKPSFS

-1295 TQLHIDSNPFTTI
+1295 TELYIDTNSFTTI

-1315 KNLKTLLARW
+1315 KNLKTFWARW

-1524 RKAEAFATVVY
+1524 RKAEAFATVIY

>member
-1 MKHYLTFSEGTSN
+1 MKHQLTYQDGSSN
-14 KFWQIETEGNSFTVT
+14 KFWNIEAEGNSFTVT
-29 YGKIGTSGQI
+29 YGKIGTSGQT
-39 QTKTFDSE
+39 QTKTFDTE
-47 EKCLKEAQKLLSEKL
+47 DKCQKEAQKLLSEKL
-62 KKGYQNSGEETTTT
+62 KKGYQSSGEETVGTTTT

-96 NDIVATSKTSSE
+96 NDTASKTSSE
-108 NETTA
+108 NGTTA
-113 QSSSKTIQSE
+113 QSSSQSE

-130 SKNSI
+130 SKNGI
-135 NKIETKKLKE
+135 HKVEEKKLKE
-145 PVQKTLGFPNE
+145 PIAKTLGLSKE
-156 DLKILSNVV
+156 DLQIRSNVV
-165 PVHPKEEPKPFDLK
+165 PVHPKEDPKPFDLK
-179 NRIEQLSSLKKGSNW
+179 TRIEQLSTLKGGSSW

-207 MSKPEAHF
+207 MSKQEAHF
-215 WFLALTCME
+215 WFLALSCME
-224 VIDGY
+224 VLKH
-229 EEKKTKQTIQ
+229 EEKKDKRTIQ
-239 KLQNFLNSQ
+239 KLQDFLNSQ
-248 TIDGNLTLEKAI
+248 TIDGNLTLEKAM
-260 NLLERQ
+260 NLLER
-266 EGTWEEK
+266 EEDTWKEK
-273 RITPPSYIVLPFYHL
+273 RITPPSYIALSFYHL

-305 AMKQQDST
+305 AMKQEDYN
-313 NGSYYEGFA
+313 NGSYYEGFS

-345 QKELEYQDI
+345 QKELENGDI

-361 LDLGMKE
+361 LDLGMKD

-381 SSIRYSYS
+381 PSIRYIYS

-407 QMRKIGHLFN
+407 QMRKIGHLLK
-417 SVEELKRWITITQ
+417 SVEELKLWIAITQ
-430 YSDLEWAALS
+430 YSDLEWVALS
-440 VKAVFNDYNNEKHK
+440 VKTVFNDYYNEQYK
-454 EMLKLFLGIKAPEV
+454 EMLKFFLGIKAPEI
-468 AKPLLY
+468 AKPMLHLY
-474 LYALPKLAA
+474 GIPKLAT
-483 ETKNWFIEYPYFAI
+483 ETKNWFIECPYFAI
-497 EGLVPVVLDEDKK
+497 EGLIPAVLDEDKK

-529 IILQEKAKYSAEIQE
+529 IILKEKDKHSAEIQE

-570 SDAIKTVS
+570 SDAIKTVP

-592 PILIQKKKLSPS
+592 PILIQKKKLSSS
-604 QVAAVLTELKEKG
+604 QIAAVLTELKEKG
-617 LEESSILLKSLK
+617 LEESSTLLKNLK
-629 EHSETT
+629 EHAEST

-648 ISLGASSKDKWAFTA
+648 ISLGASNKDKWAFTA

-694 GLEILKTIGSDTA
+694 GLEILKAIGSDTA

-721 GLKDMAN
+721 GLKEMAN

-750 PDCGLDEDGKREF
+750 PDCGLDENGKREF
-763 NFGPR
+763 DFGAR
-768 KFHFVFGPDMK
+768 KFQFVLGPDLK
-779 PMIKDED
+779 PMVKDEE

-797 SKDDSDLANTSVE
+797 SKDDSDLANASVE

-818 IREIGKIHIHRM
+818 IREIGKIQAQRM
-830 EQAMVTGRRWKV
+830 SQAMVTGRRWKV

-862 LWWVYFPDQ
+862 LWWVYFSDREK
-871 NQSINVF
+871 SIEVF

-899 AYIGIVHPL
+899 TYVGIVHPL

-925 EIISPFS
+925 EIIPPFS
-932 QISRPVYVLSA
+932 QISRPVYVLSE
-943 EDKNKQ
+943 EDKNKE
-949 EIPGFTNQKVKAE
+949 EIPGFTDQKVKAE

-984 DEHSIQFLGDDV
+984 DEHSIQYPSDDV

-1019 EEAYFVKGLREPSFS
+1019 EGAYFVKGLREPSFYE
-1034 VGKETKLTL
+1034 GKETKLTL
-1043 EEINPVAFSETLHSL
+1043 EEINPVAFSETLYSL

-1078 GTLLKNLQTQ
+1078 ETLLKNLQTQ

-1105 GFSTAWKK
+1105 GFSAAWKK
-1113 FLSNDH
+1113 FLSSDH
-1119 QITRSKNHKNISKI
+1119 EITRSKNHKNISKI
-1133 TKMYIRSSYKI
+1133 TKMYIRSSDKI
-1144 TSIQELKFF
+1144 TSLQELKFF
-1153 TKLEELTINGPVTDS
+1153 TKLEELTINEPVNDPS
-1168 SLLSELKNLKKIELD
+1168 PLSELKNLKKIELQN
-1183 DWNLKDLN
+1183 WNLKDLN
-1191 VLNSCI
+1191 VLNYCT
-1197 NLEEI
+1197 NLEKI
-1202 ELRNIKGFETDF
+1202 ELRNIQGFETDF
-1214 DCSELLNESKATIHL
+1214 DCSELLNKSKAAIHL
-1229 NLSGTKFER
+1229 NLSEIKFER
-1238 FPISVTRFQNLTSLS
+1238 FPIAVTTFKNLTSLS
-1253 LRDCKLSEVPESI
+1253 LRECNLSEVPESI
-1266 GNLKRLIDLHLNSN
+1266 GNLKQLIYLYLYSN
-1280 QLTTLPASLGTLEQL
+1280 QLTTLPASLGTLDQL
-1295 TQLHIDSNPFTTI
+1295 KELYLDQNQFTRI

-1315 KNLKTLLARW
+1315 KNLKTFWARW
-1325 NQISTLPNE
+1325 NPISTLPNE

-1344 NLHDNQLSSLPTTIQ
+1344 SLHNNQLSTLPTTIQ
-1359 NLSSLTKIGL
+1359 NLSSLTRIEL
-1369 SKNKFSEFPEPILY
+1369 SKNNFSEFPEPILY

-1407 SNLKSLDIKETWIES
+1407 SNLKFLDIKETWIES

-1444 DLPDFLANMES
+1444 DIPDFLTNIQS
-1455 LKKIKFESEEYNQL
+1455 LKKIKFESEEHNKL

-1474 FEYSKYIKLLHG
+1474 FEYSKYINLLHG
-1486 GKYPEARDKIK
+1486 GKYPEAANKIK
-1497 NLFTTKG
+1497 LLFSQKG
-1504 EDFLKLNQWEVKLKI
+1504 ADFLTLHQWEVKLKI

-1524 RKAEAFATVVY
+1524 RKAETFAAAVY

-1540 LKDEEIYSIASQMTG
+1540 LKDEEIYSIASHMTG

-1560 PVLPFNKACY
+1560 PVLPFNQACY

-1575 QKEPMLQS
+1575 QKEPMLVA
-1583 IRKSV
+1583 IRKAIQ
-1588 KLGTKADEFTKEK
+1588 LGAKADEFTKEK

-1609 PDFLEAIRKN
+1609 PDFLEAIRKK

>member
-1 MKHYLTFSEGTSN
+1 MKHQLTYQDGSSN
-14 KFWQIETEGNSFTVT
+14 KFWNIEAEGNSFTVT
-29 YGKIGTSGQI
+29 YGKIGTSGQT
-39 QTKTFDSE
+39 QTKTFDTE
-47 EKCLKEAQKLLSEKL
+47 DKCQKEAQKLLSEKL
-62 KKGYQNSGEETTTT
+62 KKGYQSSGEETVGTTTT

-96 NDIVATSKTSSE
+96 NDTASKTSSE
-108 NETTA
+108 NGTTA
-113 QSSSKTIQSE
+113 QSSSQSE

-130 SKNSI
+130 SKNGI
-135 NKIETKKLKE
+135 HKVEEKKLKE
-145 PVQKTLGFPNE
+145 PIAKTLGFSNE
-156 DLKILSNVV
+156 NLKIPSNIV
-165 PVHPKEEPKPFDLK
+165 PVHPKEEPKLFDLK
-179 NRIEQLSSLKKGSNW
+179 KRIEQLSTLKKGSSW

-207 MSKPEAHF
+207 MSKQEAHF
-215 WFLALTCME
+215 WFLALSCME
-224 VIDGY
+224 VLEH
-229 EEKKTKQTIQ
+229 EEKKDKRTIQ
-239 KLQNFLNSQ
+239 KLQDFLNSQ
-248 TIDGNLTLEKAI
+248 TLDGNLTLEKAM
-260 NLLERQ
+260 NLLER
-266 EGTWEEK
+266 EEDTWKEK
-273 RITPPSYIVLPFYHL
+273 RITPPSYIALSFYHL

-305 AMKQQDST
+305 AMKQEDYN
-313 NGSYYEGFA
+313 NGSYYEGFS

-345 QKELEYQDI
+345 QKELEKGDI

-361 LDLGMKE
+361 LDLGMKD

-381 SSIRYSYS
+381 PSIRYSYS

-407 QMRKIGHLFN
+407 QMRKIGHLLK
-417 SVEELKRWITITQ
+417 SVEELKLWIAITQ
-430 YSDLEWAALS
+430 YSDLEWVALS
-440 VKAVFNDYNNEKHK
+440 VKAVFNDYYNEQYK
-454 EMLKLFLGIKAPEV
+454 EMLKFFLGIKAPEI
-468 AKPLLY
+468 AKPMLHLY
-474 LYALPKLAA
+474 GIPKLAT
-483 ETKNWFIEYPYFAI
+483 ETKNWFIECPYFAI
-497 EGLVPVVLDEDKK
+497 EGLIPAVLDEDKK

-529 IILQEKAKYSAEIQE
+529 IILKEKDKHSAEIQE

-570 SDAIKTVS
+570 SDAIKTVP

-592 PILIQKKKLSPS
+592 PILIQKKKLSSS
-604 QVAAVLTELKEKG
+604 QIAAVLTELKEKG
-617 LEESSILLKSLK
+617 LEESSTLLKNLK
-629 EHSETT
+629 EHAEST

-648 ISLGASSKDKWAFTA
+648 ISLGASNKDKWAFTA

-694 GLEILKTIGSDTA
+694 GLEILKAIGSDTA

-721 GLKDMAN
+721 GLKEMAN

-750 PDCGLDEDGKREF
+750 PDCGLDENGKREF
-763 NFGPR
+763 DFGAR
-768 KFHFVFGPDMK
+768 KFQFVLGPDLK
-779 PMIKDED
+779 PMVKDED

-797 SKDDSDLANTSVE
+797 SKDDSDLANASVE

-818 IREIGKIHIHRM
+818 IREIGKIQAQRM
-830 EQAMVTGRRWKV
+830 SQAMVTGRRWKV

-862 LWWVYFPDQ
+862 LWWVYFSDREK
-871 NQSINVF
+871 SIEVF

-899 AYIGIVHPL
+899 TYVGIVHPL

-925 EIISPFS
+925 EIIPPFS
-932 QISRPVYVLSA
+932 QISRPVYVLSE
-943 EDKNKQ
+943 EDKNKE
-949 EIPGFTNQKVKAE
+949 EIPGFTDQKVKAE

-984 DEHSIQFLGDDV
+984 DEHSIQYPSDDV

-1019 EEAYFVKGLREPSFS
+1019 EGAYFVKGLREPSFYE
-1034 VGKETKLTL
+1034 GKETKLTL
-1043 EEINPVAFSETLHSL
+1043 EEINPVAFSETLYSL

-1078 GTLLKNLQTQ
+1078 ETLLKNLQTQ

-1105 GFSTAWKK
+1105 GFSAAWKK
-1113 FLSNDH
+1113 FLSSDH
-1119 QITRSKNHKNISKI
+1119 EITRSKNHKNISKI
-1133 TKMYIRSSYKI
+1133 TKMYIRSSDKI
-1144 TSIQELKFF
+1144 TSLQELKFF
-1153 TKLEELTINGPVTDS
+1153 TKLEELTINEPVNDPS
-1168 SLLSELKNLKKIELD
+1168 SLSELKNLKKIELQN
-1183 DWNLKDLN
+1183 WNLKDLN
-1191 VLNSCI
+1191 VLNYCT
-1197 NLEEI
+1197 NLEKI
-1202 ELRNIKGFETDF
+1202 ELRNIQGFETDF
-1214 DCSELLNESKATIHL
+1214 DCSELLNKSKAAIHL
-1229 NLSGTKFER
+1229 NLSEIKFER
-1238 FPISVTRFQNLTSLS
+1238 FPIAVTTFKNLTSLS
-1253 LRDCKLSEVPESI
+1253 LRECNLSEVPESI
-1266 GNLKRLIDLHLNSN
+1266 GNLKQLIYLYLNSN

-1295 TQLHIDSNPFTTI
+1295 KELHLNQNQFTRI

-1315 KNLKTLLARW
+1315 KNLKTFWARW
-1325 NQISTLPNE
+1325 NPISTLPNE

-1344 NLHDNQLSSLPTTIQ
+1344 SLYENQLSTLPTTIQ
-1359 NLSSLTKIGL
+1359 NLSSLTRIEL
-1369 SKNKFSEFPEPILY
+1369 SKNNFSEFPEPILH
-1383 LKNLKHLDVGENKI
+1383 LKNLKHLDIGGNKI

-1407 SNLKSLDIKETWIES
+1407 SNLKFLDIKETWIES

-1437 LPKAKFR
+1437 LPKAKLR
-1444 DLPDFLANMES
+1444 DIPDFLTNIES
-1455 LKKIKFESEEYNQL
+1455 LKKIKFESEEYNKL
-1469 TKWCE
+1469 KKWCE
-1474 FEYSKYIKLLHG
+1474 FEYSKYINLLQG
-1486 GKYPEARDKIK
+1486 RKYPEATDKIK
-1497 NLFTTKG
+1497 LLFSQKSA
-1504 EDFLKLNQWEVKLKI
+1504 DFLTLHQWEVKLKI
-1519 SESYY
+1519 SEAYD
-1524 RKAEAFATVVY
+1524 RKAEVFAADVF
-1535 ALATI
+1535 ALAAI
-1540 LKDEEIYSIASQMTG
+1540 LKDEEIYSIASKMIG
-1555 DQYIH
+1555 DQN
-1560 PVLPFNKACY
+1560 VNARVPFNQACY
-1570 FAVTG
+1570 FALTG
-1575 QKEPMLQS
+1575 QKEPMLVA
-1583 IRKSV
+1583 IRKAIQ
-1588 KLGTKADEFTKEK
+1588 LGKKPNEFTNEN
-1601 DFASYLKD
+1601 DFDPFKKD
-1609 PDFLEAIRKN
+1609 PDFLEAIRKK

>member
-1 MKHYLTFSEGTSN
+1 MKHQLTFQDATSN
-14 KFWQIETEGNSFTVT
+14 KFWNIETSGDSFTVT
-29 YGKIGTSGQI
+29 YGKIGTSGQT
-39 QTKTFDSE
+39 QTKTFDTE
-47 EKCLKEAQKLLSEKL
+47 DKCQKEAQKLLSEKL
-62 KKGYQNSGEETTTT
+62 KKGYQSSEDGEIAVSTP
-76 SPKPTQT
+76 SPKTE
-83 QSVSKAKTPSTNE
+83 SKK
-96 NDIVATSKTSSE
+96 SKTETSE
-108 NETTA
+108 TKNTKTESKPTTET
-113 QSSSKTIQSE
+113 
-123 NHAATTH
+123 NGAAALQTH
-130 SKNSI
+130 SKNGI
-135 NKIETKKLKE
+135 HKVEEKKLKE
-145 PVQKTLGFPNE
+145 PIAKTLGLSNE
-156 DLKILSNVV
+156 DLKIPSNII
-165 PVHPKEEPKPFDLK
+165 PIHPKEEPKPFDLK
-179 NRIEQLSSLKKGSNW
+179 TRIEQLSTLKKGSGW

-207 MSKPEAHF
+207 MSKQEAHF
-215 WFLALTCME
+215 WFLALSCME

-229 EEKKTKQTIQ
+229 EEKKTKQIIQ

-248 TIDGNLTLEKAI
+248 KIDGNLTLEKAM

-266 EGTWEEK
+266 EDTWKEK
-273 RITPPSYIVLPFYHL
+273 RTTPPSYIALPFYHL

-298 ATYNHPQ
+298 ATYNHPEV
-305 AMKQQDST
+305 MKQEDYD
-313 NGSYYEGFA
+313 NGSYYEGFS

-345 QKELEYQDI
+345 QKELENGDI

-361 LDLGMKE
+361 LDLGMKD

-381 SSIRYSYS
+381 PSIRYIYS
-389 EYRKNIIFL
+389 EYRKHIIFL
-398 FQDSETVKR
+398 LQDSETVKR
-407 QMRKIGHLFN
+407 QMRKIGHLLK
-417 SVEELKRWITITQ
+417 SVEELKLWIAITQ
-430 YSDLEWAALS
+430 YSDLEWVALS

-454 EMLKLFLGIKAPEV
+454 EMLKLFLGIKATEV
-468 AKPLLY
+468 ARPLLY

-483 ETKNWFIEYPYFAI
+483 ETKNWFIECPYFAI
-497 EGLVPVVLDEDKK
+497 EGLIPAVLDEDKK

-529 IILQEKAKYSAEIQE
+529 IILKEKDKHSAEIQE

-570 SDAIKTVS
+570 SDAIKTVP

-592 PILIQKKKLSPS
+592 PILIQKKKLSSS
-604 QVAAVLTELKEKG
+604 QIAAVLTELKEKG
-617 LEESSILLKSLK
+617 LEESSTLLKNLK
-629 EHSETT
+629 EHAEST

-648 ISLGASSKDKWAFTA
+648 VSFGAPSKDKWAFTA

-694 GLEILKTIGSDTA
+694 GLEILKAIGSDTA

-721 GLKDMAN
+721 GLKEMAN

-750 PDCGLDEDGKREF
+750 PDCGLDENGKREF
-763 NFGPR
+763 DFGVR
-768 KFHFVFGPDMK
+768 KFQFVLGPDLK
-779 PMIKDED
+779 PMVKDED

-797 SKDDSDLANTSVE
+797 SKDDADLANASVE

-818 IREIGKIHIHRM
+818 IREIGKIQAQRM
-830 EQAMVTGRRWKV
+830 SQAMVTGRRWKV

-862 LWWVYFPDQ
+862 LWWVCFPDR
-871 NQSINVF
+871 NQSIEVF

-899 AYIGIVHPL
+899 TYVGIVHPL

-925 EIISPFS
+925 EIIPPFS
-932 QISRPVYVLSA
+932 QIARPIYVLSE
-943 EDKNKQ
+943 EDKNKK
-949 EIPGFTNQKVKAE
+949 EIPGFTDQKVKAE

-984 DEHSIQFLGDDV
+984 DEHSIQYLSDDV
-996 TAVIRYDGDDLSY
+996 TAVIRYNGDDLSY

-1019 EEAYFVKGLREPSFS
+1019 EGAYFVKGLREPSFYE
-1034 VGKETKLTL
+1034 GKETKLTL
-1043 EEINPVAFSETLHSL
+1043 EEINPVAFSETLYSL

-1078 GTLLKNLQTQ
+1078 ETLLKNLQTQ

-1095 DEVDY
+1095 DEIDY

-1105 GFSTAWKK
+1105 GFSAAWKK

-1119 QITRSKNHKNISKI
+1119 EITRSKNHKNISKL
-1133 TKMYIRSSYKI
+1133 TKMYIRSSDKI
-1144 TSIQELKFF
+1144 TSLQELKFF
-1153 TKLEELTINGPVTDS
+1153 TKLEELTITEPVNDPST
-1168 SLLSELKNLKKIELD
+1168 LSELKNLKKIELQN
-1183 DWNLKDLN
+1183 WNLKDLN
-1191 VLNSCI
+1191 VLNYCT
-1197 NLEEI
+1197 NLEKI
-1202 ELRNIKGFETDF
+1202 ELINIKGFETNF
-1214 DCSELLNESKATIHL
+1214 DCSELLNKSKATINL
-1229 NLSGTKFER
+1229 NLSGIKFER
-1238 FPISVTRFQNLTSLS
+1238 FPVAVTTFKSLTSLY
-1253 LRDCKLSEVPESI
+1253 LRHCNLSEIPESI
-1266 GNLKRLIDLHLNSN
+1266 GNLKQLISLGLENN
-1280 QLTTLPASLGTLEQL
+1280 QLTTLPASLGILEQL
-1295 TQLHIDSNPFTTI
+1295 KKLYLDQNQFTTI

-1315 KNLKTLLARW
+1315 KNLNTFWARW
-1325 NQISTLPNE
+1325 NPISTLPNE
-1334 IGNLTSLEDL
+1334 IGNLTSLEDFI
-1344 NLHDNQLSSLPTTIQ
+1344 LHENQLSTLPTTIQ
-1359 NLSSLTKIGL
+1359 NLSSLTKIQL
-1369 SKNKFSEFPEPILY
+1369 SKNNFSELPEPILY
-1383 LKNLKHLDVGENKI
+1383 LKNLKHLDVRENKI
-1397 RQLPETIGNL
+1397 SKLPDAIGNL
-1407 SNLKSLDIKETWIES
+1407 SNLKSLDISETWIEF
-1422 LPQSIQNLTQLETIY
+1422 LPQSIENLTQLETIY

-1444 DLPDFLANMES
+1444 NIPDFLANMKS
-1455 LKKIKFESEEYNQL
+1455 LKKIKFESEEHNKL

-1474 FEYSKYIKLLHG
+1474 FEYSKYINLLHG
-1486 GKYPEARDKIK
+1486 GKYPEAANKIK
-1497 NLFTTKG
+1497 LLFSQKG
-1504 EDFLKLNQWEVKLKI
+1504 ADFLTLHQWEVKLKI

-1524 RKAEAFATVVY
+1524 RKAETFAAAVY

-1540 LKDEEIYSIASQMTG
+1540 LKDEEIYSIASHMTG

-1560 PVLPFNKACY
+1560 PVLPFNQACY

-1588 KLGTKADEFTKEK
+1588 KLGAKANEFTKEK

-1609 PDFLEAIRKN
+1609 PDFLEAIHKN

>member
-1 MKHYLTFSEGTSN
+1 MKHQLTYQDGSSN
-14 KFWQIETEGNSFTVT
+14 KFWNIEAEGNSFTVT
-29 YGKIGTSGQI
+29 YGKIGTSGQT
-39 QTKTFDSE
+39 QTKTFDTE
-47 EKCLKEAQKLLSEKL
+47 DKCQKEAQKLLSEKL
-62 KKGYQNSGEETTTT
+62 KKGYQSSGEETVGTTTT

-96 NDIVATSKTSSE
+96 NDTASKTSSE
-108 NETTA
+108 NGTTA
-113 QSSSKTIQSE
+113 QSSSQSE

-130 SKNSI
+130 SKNGI
-135 NKIETKKLKE
+135 HKVEEKKLKE
-145 PVQKTLGFPNE
+145 PIAKTLGFSNE
-156 DLKILSNVV
+156 NLKIPSNIV
-165 PVHPKEEPKPFDLK
+165 PVHPKEEPKLFDLK
-179 NRIEQLSSLKKGSNW
+179 KRIEQLSTLKKGSSW

-207 MSKPEAHF
+207 MSKQEAHF
-215 WFLALTCME
+215 WFLALSCME
-224 VIDGY
+224 VLEH
-229 EEKKTKQTIQ
+229 EEKKDKRTIQ
-239 KLQNFLNSQ
+239 KLQDFLNSQ
-248 TIDGNLTLEKAI
+248 TLDGNLTLEKAM
-260 NLLERQ
+260 NLLER
-266 EGTWEEK
+266 EEDTWKEK
-273 RITPPSYIVLPFYHL
+273 RITPPSYIALSFYHL

-305 AMKQQDST
+305 AMKQEDYN
-313 NGSYYEGFA
+313 NGSYYEGFS

-345 QKELEYQDI
+345 QKELEKGDI

-361 LDLGMKE
+361 LDLGMKD

-381 SSIRYSYS
+381 PSIRYSYS

-407 QMRKIGHLFN
+407 QMRKIGHLLK
-417 SVEELKRWITITQ
+417 SVEELKLWIAITQ
-430 YSDLEWAALS
+430 YSDLEWVALS
-440 VKAVFNDYNNEKHK
+440 VKAVFNDYNNEEYK
-454 EMLKLFLGIKAPEV
+454 EMLKLFLGIKATEV
-468 AKPLLY
+468 ARPLLY

-483 ETKNWFIEYPYFAI
+483 ETKNWFIECPYFAI
-497 EGLVPVVLDEDKK
+497 EGLIPAVLDEDKK
-510 ISELAVE
+510 ISELAIE

-529 IILQEKAKYSAEIQE
+529 IILKEKDKHSAEIQE

-570 SDAIKTVS
+570 SDAIKTVP

-592 PILIQKKKLSPS
+592 PILIQKKKLSSS
-604 QVAAVLTELKEKG
+604 QIAAVLTELKEKG
-617 LEESSILLKSLK
+617 LEESSTLLKNLK
-629 EHSETT
+629 EHAESTN
-635 SLDNFV
+635 LDNFV

-694 GLEILKTIGSDTA
+694 GLEILKAIGSDTA

-721 GLKDMAN
+721 GLKEMAN

-750 PDCGLDEDGKREF
+750 PDCGLDENGKREF
-763 NFGPR
+763 DFGAR
-768 KFHFVFGPDMK
+768 KFQFVLGPDLK
-779 PMIKDED
+779 PMVKDEE

-797 SKDDSDLANTSVE
+797 SKDDSDLANASVE

-818 IREIGKIHIHRM
+818 IREIGKIQAQRM
-830 EQAMVTGRRWKV
+830 SQAMVTGRRWKV

-862 LWWVYFPDQ
+862 LWWVYFSDREK
-871 NQSINVF
+871 SIEVF

-899 AYIGIVHPL
+899 TYVGIVHPL

-925 EIISPFS
+925 EIIPPFS
-932 QISRPVYVLSA
+932 QISRPVYVLSE
-943 EDKNKQ
+943 EDKNKE
-949 EIPGFTNQKVKAE
+949 EIPGFTDQKVKAE

-984 DEHSIQFLGDDV
+984 DEHSIQYPSDDV

-1019 EEAYFVKGLREPSFS
+1019 EGAYFVKGLREPSFYE
-1034 VGKETKLTL
+1034 GKETKLTL
-1043 EEINPVAFSETLHSL
+1043 EEINPVAFSETLYSL

-1078 GTLLKNLQTQ
+1078 ETLLKNLQTQ

-1105 GFSTAWKK
+1105 GFSAAWKK
-1113 FLSNDH
+1113 FLSSDH
-1119 QITRSKNHKNISKI
+1119 EITRSKNHKNISKI
-1133 TKMYIRSSYKI
+1133 TKMYIRSSDKI
-1144 TSIQELKFF
+1144 TSLQELKFF
-1153 TKLEELTINGPVTDS
+1153 TKLEELTINEPVNDPS
-1168 SLLSELKNLKKIELD
+1168 PLSELKNLKKIELQN
-1183 DWNLKDLN
+1183 WNLKDLN
-1191 VLNSCI
+1191 VLNYCT
-1197 NLEEI
+1197 NLEKI
-1202 ELRNIKGFETDF
+1202 ELRNIQGFETDF
-1214 DCSELLNESKATIHL
+1214 DCSELLNKSKAAIHL
-1229 NLSGTKFER
+1229 NLSEIKFER
-1238 FPISVTRFQNLTSLS
+1238 FPVAVTTLQSLTSLS
-1253 LRDCKLSEVPESI
+1253 LRECNLSEVPESI
-1266 GNLKRLIDLHLNSN
+1266 GNLKQLIYLYLNSN

-1295 TQLHIDSNPFTTI
+1295 KELHLNQNQFTRI
-1308 PDAVLSL
+1308 PNSVLSL
-1315 KNLKTLLARW
+1315 KNLKTFWARW
-1325 NQISTLPNE
+1325 NPISTLPNE

-1344 NLHDNQLSSLPTTIQ
+1344 SLYENQLSTLPTTIQ
-1359 NLSSLTKIGL
+1359 NLSSLTRIEL
-1369 SKNKFSEFPEPILY
+1369 SKNNFSEFPEPILY
-1383 LKNLKHLDVGENKI
+1383 LKNLKHLDIGENKI

-1407 SNLKSLDIKETWIES
+1407 SNLKFLDIKETWIES

-1444 DLPDFLANMES
+1444 NIPDFLTNIES
-1455 LKKIKFESEEYNQL
+1455 LKKIKFESEEYNKL
-1469 TKWCE
+1469 KKWCE
-1474 FEYSKYIKLLHG
+1474 FEYSKYINLLHG
-1486 GKYPEARDKIK
+1486 GKYPEAANKIK
-1497 NLFTTKG
+1497 LLFSQKG
-1504 EDFLKLNQWEVKLKI
+1504 ADFLTLHQWEVKLKI

-1524 RKAEAFATVVY
+1524 RKAETFAAAVY

-1540 LKDEEIYSIASQMTG
+1540 LKDEEIYSIASHMTG

-1560 PVLPFNKACY
+1560 PVLPFNQACY

-1575 QKEPMLQS
+1575 QKEPMLVA
-1583 IRKSV
+1583 IRKAIQ
-1588 KLGTKADEFTKEK
+1588 LGAKADEFTKEK

-1609 PDFLEAIRKN
+1609 PDFLEAIRKK

>member
-1 MKHYLTFSEGTSN
+1 MKHQLTYQDGSSN
-14 KFWQIETEGNSFTVT
+14 KFWNIEAEGNSFTVT
-29 YGKIGTSGQI
+29 YGKIGTSGQT
-39 QTKTFDSE
+39 QTKTFDTE
-47 EKCLKEAQKLLSEKL
+47 DKCQKEAQKLLSEKL
-62 KKGYQNSGEETTTT
+62 KKGYQSSGEETVGTTTT

-96 NDIVATSKTSSE
+96 NEATSKTSSE
-108 NETTA
+108 NGTTA
-113 QSSSKTIQSE
+113 QSSSQSE

-130 SKNSI
+130 SKNGI

-145 PVQKTLGFPNE
+145 PIAKTLGFSNE
-156 DLKILSNVV
+156 NLKIPSNIV

-179 NRIEQLSSLKKGSNW
+179 TRIEQLSTLKKGSSW
-194 WTVDWTNQNIPLF
+194 WSVDWTNQNIPLF
-207 MSKPEAHF
+207 MSKQEAHF
-215 WFLALTCME
+215 WFLALSCME
-224 VIDGY
+224 VLEH
-229 EEKKTKQTIQ
+229 EEKKDKRTIQ
-239 KLQNFLNSQ
+239 KLQDFLNSQ
-248 TIDGNLTLEKAI
+248 TIDGNLTLEKAM
-260 NLLERQ
+260 NLLER
-266 EGTWEEK
+266 EGDTWKEK
-273 RITPPSYIVLPFYHL
+273 RITPPSYIALPFYHL

-305 AMKQQDST
+305 ATKQEDYN
-313 NGSYYEGFA
+313 NGSYYEGFS

-345 QKELEYQDI
+345 QKELKNGDI

-361 LDLGMKE
+361 LDLGMKD

-381 SSIRYSYS
+381 PSIRYSYS

-407 QMRKIGHLFN
+407 QMRKIGHLLK
-417 SVEELKRWITITQ
+417 SVEELKLWIAITQ
-430 YSDLEWAALS
+430 YSDLEWVALS
-440 VKAVFNDYNNEKHK
+440 VKTVFNDYYNEQYK
-454 EMLKLFLGIKAPEV
+454 EMLKFFLGIKAPEI
-468 AKPLLY
+468 AKPMLHLY
-474 LYALPKLAA
+474 GIPKLAA
-483 ETKNWFIEYPYFAI
+483 ETKNWFIECPYFAI
-497 EGLVPVVLDEDKK
+497 EGLIPAVLDEDKK

-529 IILQEKAKYSAEIQE
+529 IILKEKDKHSAEIQE

-570 SDAIKTVS
+570 SDAIKTVP

-592 PILIQKKKLSPS
+592 PILIQKKKLSSS
-604 QVAAVLTELKEKG
+604 QIAAVLTELKEKG
-617 LEESSILLKSLK
+617 LEESSTLLKNLK
-629 EHSETT
+629 EHAEST

-648 ISLGASSKDKWAFTA
+648 ISFGASNKDKWAFTA

-694 GLEILKTIGSDTA
+694 GLEILKAIGSDTA

-721 GLKDMAN
+721 GLKEMAN

-750 PDCGLDEDGKREF
+750 PDCGLDENGKREF
-763 NFGPR
+763 DFGAR
-768 KFHFVFGPDMK
+768 KFQFVLGPDLK
-779 PMIKDED
+779 PMVKDED

-797 SKDDSDLANTSVE
+797 SKDDSDLANASVE

-818 IREIGKIHIHRM
+818 IREIGKIQAQRM
-830 EQAMVTGRRWKV
+830 SQAMVTGRRWKV

-862 LWWVYFPDQ
+862 LWWVYFSDREK
-871 NQSINVF
+871 SIEVF

-885 YADIHDNSLNLQGG
+885 YADIHDNSLNLQGA
-899 AYIGIVHPL
+899 AYVGIVHPL

-925 EIISPFS
+925 EIIPPFS
-932 QISRPVYVLSA
+932 QIARPVYVLSE
-943 EDKNKQ
+943 EDKNKK
-949 EIPGFTNQKVKAE
+949 EIPGFTDQKVKAE

-984 DEHSIQFLGDDV
+984 DEHSIQFLSDDV

-1019 EEAYFVKGLREPSFS
+1019 EGAYFVKGLREPSFS
-1034 VGKETKLTL
+1034 VGNETKLTL
-1043 EEINPVAFSETLHSL
+1043 EEINPVAFSETLYSL

-1068 SNENSLKEAR
+1068 SNENNLKEAR
-1078 GTLLKNLQTQ
+1078 ETLLKNLQTQ

-1105 GFSTAWKK
+1105 GFSAAWKK

-1119 QITRSKNHKNISKI
+1119 EITRSKNHKNISKI
-1133 TKMYIRSSYKI
+1133 TKMYIRSSDKI

-1153 TKLEELTINGPVTDS
+1153 TKLEELTINEPVNDPS
-1168 SLLSELKNLKKIELD
+1168 SLSELKNLKKIELEN
-1183 DWNLKDLN
+1183 WNLKDLN
-1191 VLNSCI
+1191 VLNYCT
-1197 NLEEI
+1197 NLEKI
-1202 ELRNIKGFETDF
+1202 ELRNIQGFETDF
-1214 DCSELLNESKATIHL
+1214 DCSELLNKSKAAIHL
-1229 NLSGTKFER
+1229 NLSEIKFER
-1238 FPISVTRFQNLTSLS
+1238 FPVAVTTFQSLTSLS
-1253 LRDCKLSEVPESI
+1253 LRECNLSEVPESI
-1266 GNLKRLIDLHLNSN
+1266 GNLKQLIYLYLNSN

-1295 TQLHIDSNPFTTI
+1295 KELHLNQNQFTRI
-1308 PDAVLSL
+1308 PNAVLSL
-1315 KNLKTLLARW
+1315 KNLKTFWARW

-1344 NLHDNQLSSLPTTIQ
+1344 SLYENKLSTLPTTIQ
-1359 NLSSLTKIGL
+1359 NLSSLTRIEL
-1369 SKNKFSEFPEPILY
+1369 SKNNFSEFPEPILY
-1383 LKNLKHLDVGENKI
+1383 LKNLKHLDIGGNKI

-1407 SNLKSLDIKETWIES
+1407 SNLKFLDIKETWIES

-1444 DLPDFLANMES
+1444 DIPDFLTNIKS
-1455 LKKIKFESEEYNQL
+1455 LKKIKFESEEYNKL
-1469 TKWCE
+1469 KKWCE
-1474 FEYSKYIKLLHG
+1474 FEYSKYINLLQG
-1486 GKYPEARDKIK
+1486 RKYPEATDKIK
-1497 NLFTTKG
+1497 LLFSQKG
-1504 EDFLKLNQWEVKLKI
+1504 ADFFTLHQWEVKLKI
-1519 SESYY
+1519 SEAYD
-1524 RKAEAFATVVY
+1524 RKAEVFAADVF
-1535 ALATI
+1535 ALAAI
-1540 LKDEEIYSIASQMTG
+1540 LKDEEIYSIASKMIG
-1555 DQYIH
+1555 DQN
-1560 PVLPFNKACY
+1560 VNARVPFNQACY
-1570 FAVTG
+1570 FALTG
-1575 QKEPMLQS
+1575 QKEPMLVA
-1583 IRKSV
+1583 IRKAIQ
-1588 KLGTKADEFTKEK
+1588 LGKKPNEFTNEN
-1601 DFASYLKD
+1601 DFDPFKKD
-1609 PDFLEAIRKN
+1609 PDFLEAIRKK

>member
-1 MKHYLTFSEGTSN
+1 MKHQLTYQDGSSN
-14 KFWQIETEGNSFTVT
+14 KFWNIEAEGNSFTVT
-29 YGKIGTSGQI
+29 YGKIGTSGQT
-39 QTKTFDSE
+39 QTKTFDTE
-47 EKCLKEAQKLLSEKL
+47 DKCQKEAQKLLSEKL
-62 KKGYQNSGEETTTT
+62 KKGYQSSGEETVGTTTT

-96 NDIVATSKTSSE
+96 NEAASKTSSE
-108 NETTA
+108 NGTTA
-113 QSSSKTIQSE
+113 QSSSQSE

-130 SKNSI
+130 SKNGI

-145 PVQKTLGFPNE
+145 PIAKTLGFSNE
-156 DLKILSNVV
+156 NLKIPSNIV

-179 NRIEQLSSLKKGSNW
+179 TRIEQLSTLKQARGW

-207 MSKPEAHF
+207 MSKQEAHF
-215 WFLALTCME
+215 WFLALSCME
-224 VIDGY
+224 VLEH
-229 EEKKTKQTIQ
+229 EEKKDKRTIQ
-239 KLQNFLNSQ
+239 KLQDFLNSQ
-248 TIDGNLTLEKAI
+248 TLDGNLTLEKAM
-260 NLLERQ
+260 NLLER
-266 EGTWEEK
+266 EEDTWKEK
-273 RITPPSYIVLPFYHL
+273 RITPPSYIALPFYHL

-305 AMKQQDST
+305 AMKQEDYN
-313 NGSYYEGFA
+313 NGSYYEGFS

-345 QKELEYQDI
+345 QKELEYGDI

-361 LDLGMKE
+361 LDLGMKD

-381 SSIRYSYS
+381 PSIRYSYS

-407 QMRKIGHLFN
+407 QMRKIGHLLK
-417 SVEELKRWITITQ
+417 SVEELKLWIAITQ
-430 YSDLEWAALS
+430 YSDLEWVALS
-440 VKAVFNDYNNEKHK
+440 IKTVFNDYYNEQYK
-454 EMLKLFLGIKAPEV
+454 EMLKFFLGIKAPEI
-468 AKPLLY
+468 AKPMLHLY
-474 LYALPKLAA
+474 GIPKLAT
-483 ETKNWFIEYPYFAI
+483 ETKNWFIECPYFAI
-497 EGLVPVVLDEDKK
+497 EGLIPAVLDEDKK

-529 IILQEKAKYSAEIQE
+529 IILKEKDKHSAEIQE

-570 SDAIKTVS
+570 SDAIKTVP

-592 PILIQKKKLSPS
+592 PILIQKKKLSSS
-604 QVAAVLTELKEKG
+604 QIAAVLTELKEKG
-617 LEESSILLKSLK
+617 LEESSTLLKNLK
-629 EHSETT
+629 EHAEST

-648 ISLGASSKDKWAFTA
+648 ISLGASNKDKWAFTA

-694 GLEILKTIGSDTA
+694 GLEILKAIGSDTA

-721 GLKDMAN
+721 GLKEMAN

-750 PDCGLDEDGKREF
+750 PDCGLDENGKREF
-763 NFGPR
+763 DFGAR
-768 KFHFVFGPDMK
+768 KFQFVLGPDLK
-779 PMIKDED
+779 PMVKDEE

-797 SKDDSDLANTSVE
+797 SKDDSDLANASVE

-818 IREIGKIHIHRM
+818 IREIGKIQAQRM
-830 EQAMVTGRRWKV
+830 SQAMVTGRRWKV

-862 LWWVYFPDQ
+862 LWWVYFSDREK
-871 NQSINVF
+871 SIEVF

-899 AYIGIVHPL
+899 TYVGIVHPL

-925 EIISPFS
+925 EIIPPFS
-932 QISRPVYVLSA
+932 QISRPVYVLSE
-943 EDKNKQ
+943 EDKNKE
-949 EIPGFTNQKVKAE
+949 EIPGFTDQKVKAE

-984 DEHSIQFLGDDV
+984 DEHSIQYPSDDV

-1019 EEAYFVKGLREPSFS
+1019 EGAYFVKGLREPSFYK
-1034 VGKETKLTL
+1034 GKETKLTL
-1043 EEINPVAFSETLHSL
+1043 EEINPVAFSETLYSL

-1078 GTLLKNLQTQ
+1078 ETLLKNLQTQ

-1105 GFSTAWKK
+1105 GFSAAWKK
-1113 FLSNDH
+1113 FLSSDH
-1119 QITRSKNHKNISKI
+1119 EITRSKNHKNISKI
-1133 TKMYIRSSYKI
+1133 TKMYIRSSDKI
-1144 TSIQELKFF
+1144 TSLQELKFF
-1153 TKLEELTINGPVTDS
+1153 TKLEELTINEPVNDPS
-1168 SLLSELKNLKKIELD
+1168 PLSELKNLKKIELQN
-1183 DWNLKDLN
+1183 WNLKDLN
-1191 VLNSCI
+1191 VLNYCT
-1197 NLEEI
+1197 NLEKI
-1202 ELRNIKGFETDF
+1202 ELRNIQGFETDF
-1214 DCSELLNESKATIHL
+1214 DCSELLNKSKAAIHL
-1229 NLSGTKFER
+1229 NLSEIKFER
-1238 FPISVTRFQNLTSLS
+1238 FPIAVTTFKSLTSLS
-1253 LRDCKLSEVPESI
+1253 LRECNLSEVPESI
-1266 GNLKRLIDLHLNSN
+1266 GNLKQLIYLYLYSN
-1280 QLTTLPASLGTLEQL
+1280 QLTTLPASLGTLDQL
-1295 TQLHIDSNPFTTI
+1295 KELYLDQNQFTRI

-1315 KNLKTLLARW
+1315 KNLKTFWARW
-1325 NQISTLPNE
+1325 NPISTLPNE

-1344 NLHDNQLSSLPTTIQ
+1344 SLHNNQLSTLPTTIQ
-1359 NLSSLTKIGL
+1359 NLSSLTRIDL
-1369 SKNKFSEFPEPILY
+1369 SKNNFSEFPEPILY

-1407 SNLKSLDIKETWIES
+1407 SNLKFLDIKETWIES

-1444 DLPDFLANMES
+1444 DIPDFLTNIQS
-1455 LKKIKFESEEYNQL
+1455 LKKIKFESEEHNKL

-1474 FEYSKYIKLLHG
+1474 FEYSKYINLLHG
-1486 GKYPEARDKIK
+1486 GKYPEAANKIK
-1497 NLFTTKG
+1497 LLFSQKG
-1504 EDFLKLNQWEVKLKI
+1504 ADFLTLHQWEVKLKI

-1524 RKAEAFATVVY
+1524 RKAETFAAAVY

-1540 LKDEEIYSIASQMTG
+1540 LKDEEIYSIASHMTG

-1560 PVLPFNKACY
+1560 PVLPFNQACY

-1575 QKEPMLQS
+1575 QKEPMLVA
-1583 IRKSV
+1583 IRKAIQ
-1588 KLGTKADEFTKEK
+1588 LGAKADEFTKEK

-1609 PDFLEAIRKN
+1609 PDFLEAIRKK